1 MWVNSKQAAEILGV
15 NNKSVEKAAFR
26 ATKSCKKFC
35 TIKCH
40 LCHFTYTDGIGRGG
54 KILQIW
60 IDDDLINSKNSEI
73 SPAGAFAL
81 TDSKNVK
88 AAASGITESA
98 RRSNFTQGEDDGRGL
113 CHRAN
118 HRGDQAQGG
127 KLDGLRQGVCD
138 AFGGREKEQKANA
151 NMRTNN
157 RLVARDRK
165 DNKGVID
172 ANNAMDA
179 GGSIDTCGR
188 DARVFGLSLASSGA
202 RRDQEQTQIKQ
213 NERIN
218 DGYEHRDIGA
228 DVYDT
233 CAGSETNRS
242 PLPLWQINEQGEASA
257 YIKAH
262 AGDGLHQCEGNPV
275 YQLRFQ
281 ARSQEC
287 PGYDCGAV
295 KGVGDEDNHS
305 SEKRQSQDEAQN
317 ERGRAPM
324 RERIYA
330 DKRLC
335 ASDGG
340 SLVHGPETHYQH
352 NTPLP
357 QIYETR
363 GESETQKAG
372 DRGSYAELNL
382 SGAGET
388 NLPAIATCSDKKRKA
403 AFEKYDVIKAW
414 EDAKGKISE
423 AAFLEYINARKIC
436 CVKVTANKLYD
447 WQRKYKRGGLDA
459 LVDERDNNKTLKL
472 EELGLAQLCIELI
485 LACKGM
491 GKVDITNI
499 YRSLNYHA
507 VKNSLINFEDFQ
519 GKKDEVVSYEIVNR
533 FVNNYLNKNK
543 LVKNIILYGE
553 DGAVGRGLPALGISN
568 YAVSTINEV
577 VEIDGSPL
585 DLICNASELC
595 DLIGWQNVS
604 AIFKDKDE
612 FESYVKEWQK
622 RYTIIALI
630 DTYSGVATFHI
641 SETENSLAI
650 ARAVAKY
657 IVRYGRP
664 KVIKGDNGKAFKSE
678 YMREVLG
685 ALEIEYKAV
694 RAYSGWLK
702 PYVERNFRA
711 LQHSFSANLAGFIG
725 HNISQRQ
732 AIEFFR
738 SKKERRL
745 KRGYKTNLTMLK
757 NLNEV
762 QELMDMYAE
771 KFLNT
776 RYLERLGTTCAAA
789 YSAKVGDAMYMDAIS
804 ISARLSKRE
813 LKHVHKK
820 GVSID
825 NVWYYNLAM
834 FAHERVFVN
843 QNVNNINECFVWSE
857 NNEFIGVAS
866 TLDLELGVSAEEART
881 TQKLFNKRLKETK
894 KQMDE
899 ALTAH
904 QVSFEQTVRLA
915 EAKPA
920 ALPKPQAV
928 NNEAAIIDAAL
939 KEAKNLNSNAP
950 LEGEILS
957 AAGSDVSPKRAK
969 KIKGWMEI
977 GCARA

>member
-15 NNKSVEKAAFR
+15 TDRAIQKSVL
-26 ATKSCKKFC
+26 KSNSQNKKFC
-35 TIKCH
+35 VVKSNI
-40 LCHFTYTDGIGRGG
+40 LNFNYTDGIGRGG
-54 KILQIW
+54 KTLQIW
-60 IDDDLINSKNSEI
+60 IDDDLINDKNSEI
-73 SPAGAFAL
+73 SQAG
-81 TDSKNVK
+81 K
-88 AAASGITESA
+88 ASGVSWENDA
-98 RRSNFTQGEDDGRGL
+98 RARLLNFTNGESDG
-113 CHRAN
+113 
-118 HRGDQAQGG
+118 DT
-127 KLDGLRQGVCD
+127 KLD
-138 AFGGREKEQKANA
+138 
-151 NMRTNN
+151 
-157 RLVARDRK
+157 ARDSV
-165 DNKGVID
+165 DIW
-172 ANNAMDA
+172 
-179 GGSIDTCGR
+179 GGNGG
-188 DARVFGLSLASSGA
+188 VFGAGFA
-202 RRDQEQTQIKQ
+202 NTGDRRDQKQTQINQ

-218 DGYEHRDIGA
+218 DGDIPRVTST

-233 CAGSETNRS
+233 YAGSETNRS

-257 YIKAH
+257 YSNAY
-262 AGDGLHQCEGNPV
+262 AGDGLHQCESNPV
-275 YQLRFQ
+275 HELRFQ
-281 ARSQEC
+281 AGSESQR
-287 PGYDCGAV
+287 GANGIVV
-295 KGVGDEDNHS
+295 K
-305 SEKRQSQDEAQN
+305 DEAIECEVVEQ
-317 ERGRAPM
+317 
-324 RERIYA
+324 
-330 DKRLC
+330 
-335 ASDGG
+335 GG
-340 SLVHGPETHYQH
+340 
-352 NTPLP
+352 
-357 QIYETR
+357 
-363 GESETQKAG
+363 
-372 DRGSYAELNL
+372 LNL
-382 SGAGET
+382 SSAGGV

-414 EDAKGKISE
+414 EDAKGKIGE

-472 EELGLAQLCIELI
+472 EELGLAQLCVELI

-507 VKNSLINFEDFQ
+507 IKNSLINFEDFQ
-519 GKKDEVVSYEIVNR
+519 GKKDEVVSYEVVNR

-568 YAVSTINEV
+568 YAVSTVNQV

-604 AIFKDKDE
+604 AVFKDKDE

-657 IVRYGRP
+657 IVRYGKP

-789 YSAKVGDAMYMDAIS
+789 YSAKVGDAVYMNAIS

-834 FAHERVFVN
+834 FAYERVFVN

-899 ALTAH
+899 ASIAH
-904 QVSFEQTVRLA
+904 QAGFEQTVRLV

>member
-1 MWVNSKQAAEILGV
+1 MWLDSKKAAEILGI
-15 NNKSVEKAAFR
+15 KYDALQKATNR
-26 ATKSCKKFC
+26 ATKKGKKFC
-35 TIKCH
+35 RIR
-40 LCHFTYTDGIGRGG
+40 FNIINFNYIDGNIGGASG
-54 KILQIW
+54 KTLQIW
-60 IDDDLINSKNSEI
+60 IDDDLINDKNSEI
-73 SPAGAFAL
+73 SRA
-81 TDSKNVK
+81 DK
-88 AAASGITESA
+88 ASA
-98 RRSNFTQGEDDGRGL
+98 VNLVNTAVRPLNFTNGESDGYIY
-113 CHRAN
+113 A
-118 HRGDQAQGG
+118 DT
-127 KLDGLRQGVCD
+127 KLDARDSVDIRGANGGV
-138 AFGGREKEQKANA
+138 FGGGLAN
-151 NMRTNN
+151 TG
-157 RLVARDRK
+157 D
-165 DNKGVID
+165 
-172 ANNAMDA
+172 
-179 GGSIDTCGR
+179 
-188 DARVFGLSLASSGA
+188 
-202 RRDQEQTQIKQ
+202 RRDQEQTQI
-213 NERIN
+213 NLDERMN
-218 DGYEHRDIGA
+218 DGDMHRA
-228 DVYDT
+228 ASTDVYDT

-242 PLPLWQINEQGEASA
+242 PLPIWQINEQGEASA

-275 YQLRFQ
+275 HELRFQ
-281 ARSQEC
+281 AGSEEQR
-287 PGYDCGAV
+287 GANGIAV
-295 KGVGDEDNHS
+295 K
-305 SEKRQSQDEAQN
+305 DEAV
-317 ERGRAPM
+317 EC
-324 RERIYA
+324 EVVE
-330 DKRLC
+330 
-335 ASDGG
+335 SDG
-340 SLVHGPETHYQH
+340 
-352 NTPLP
+352 
-357 QIYETR
+357 
-363 GESETQKAG
+363 
-372 DRGSYAELNL
+372 LNL
-382 SGAGET
+382 SGANAA

-414 EDAKGKISE
+414 EDAKGKIGE

-472 EELGLAQLCIELI
+472 EELGLAQLCVELI

-499 YRSLNYHA
+499 YKSLNYHA
-507 VKNSLINFEDFQ
+507 IKNSLINFEDFQ
-519 GKKDEVVSYEIVNR
+519 GKKDEVVSYEVVNR

-568 YAVSTINEV
+568 YAVSTVNQV

-604 AIFKDKDE
+604 AIFKDKNE

-657 IVRYGRP
+657 IVRYGKP

-789 YSAKVGDAMYMDAIS
+789 YSAKVGDAVYMNAIR

-820 GVSID
+820 GVSVD

-899 ALTAH
+899 ASIAH
-904 QVSFEQTVRLA
+904 QAGFEQTVRLV

-939 KEAKNLNSNAP
+939 KEAKNLNSNAE
-950 LEGEILS
+950 LSDEILS

>member
-1 MWVNSKQAAEILGV
+1 MWVNSKQAAEFLRVKYETI
-15 NNKSVEKAAFR
+15 KKTTQRAEKAG
-26 ATKSCKKFC
+26 KKIC
-35 TIKCH
+35 TINGQNC
-40 LCHFTYTDGIGRGG
+40 LFSRINGNVGG
-54 KILQIW
+54 AAGKTLQIW
-60 IDDDLINSKNSEI
+60 IDDDLINDKNSEI
-73 SPAGAFAL
+73 SQAG
-81 TDSKNVK
+81 K
-88 AAASGITESA
+88 ASRVNWENDA
-98 RRSNFTQGEDDGRGL
+98 RARLLNFTNGENDG
-113 CHRAN
+113 
-118 HRGDQAQGG
+118 DT
-127 KLDGLRQGVCD
+127 KLD
-138 AFGGREKEQKANA
+138 
-151 NMRTNN
+151 
-157 RLVARDRK
+157 ARDSV
-165 DNKGVID
+165 DIWSGN
-172 ANNAMDA
+172 
-179 GGSIDTCGR
+179 GG
-188 DARVFGLSLASSGA
+188 VFGAGFA
-202 RRDQEQTQIKQ
+202 NTGDRRDQEQTQISQ
-213 NERIN
+213 NERMN
-218 DGYEHRDIGA
+218 DGDIPRVA
-228 DVYDT
+228 STDAYDT
-233 CAGSETNRS
+233 CASSETNRS

-275 YQLRFQ
+275 YELRFQ
-281 ARSQEC
+281 TGSESQR
-287 PGYDCGAV
+287 GANGIAI
-295 KGVGDEDNHS
+295 K
-305 SEKRQSQDEAQN
+305 DEAIECEVVEQ
-317 ERGRAPM
+317 
-324 RERIYA
+324 
-330 DKRLC
+330 
-335 ASDGG
+335 GG
-340 SLVHGPETHYQH
+340 
-352 NTPLP
+352 
-357 QIYETR
+357 
-363 GESETQKAG
+363 
-372 DRGSYAELNL
+372 LNL
-382 SGAGET
+382 SSAGGV
-388 NLPAIATCSDKKRKA
+388 NLPAIATCSDRKRKA

-414 EDAKGKISE
+414 EDAKGKIGE

-447 WQRKYKRGGLDA
+447 WQRKFKKGGLDA

-472 EELGLAQLCIELI
+472 EELGLAQLCVELI

-499 YRSLNYHA
+499 YKSLNYHA
-507 VKNSLINFEDFQ
+507 IKNSLINFEDFQ
-519 GKKDEVVSYEIVNR
+519 GKKDEVVSYEVVNR

-568 YAVSTINEV
+568 YAVSTVNQV

-604 AIFKDKDE
+604 AVFRDKDE

-657 IVRYGRP
+657 IVRYGKP

-789 YSAKVGDAMYMDAIS
+789 YSAKVGDAAYMNALS

-899 ALTAH
+899 ALIAH
-904 QVSFEQTVRLA
+904 QAGFEQTVRLA

-920 ALPKPQAV
+920 ALPKPQPA

-957 AAGSDVSPKRAK
+957 AAGSDVSHKSAK

>member
-15 NNKSVEKAAFR
+15 TDRAIQKSVL
-26 ATKSCKKFC
+26 KSNSQNKKFC
-35 TIKCH
+35 VVKSNI
-40 LCHFTYTDGIGRGG
+40 LNFNYTDGIGRGG
-54 KILQIW
+54 KTLQIW
-60 IDDDLINSKNSEI
+60 IDDDLINNKNSEI
-73 SPAGAFAL
+73 SQAG
-81 TDSKNVK
+81 K
-88 AAASGITESA
+88 ASRVNWENDA
-98 RRSNFTQGEDDGRGL
+98 RARLLNFTNGENDG
-113 CHRAN
+113 
-118 HRGDQAQGG
+118 DT
-127 KLDGLRQGVCD
+127 KLD
-138 AFGGREKEQKANA
+138 
-151 NMRTNN
+151 
-157 RLVARDRK
+157 ARDSV
-165 DNKGVID
+165 DIWSGN
-172 ANNAMDA
+172 
-179 GGSIDTCGR
+179 GG
-188 DARVFGLSLASSGA
+188 VFGAGFA
-202 RRDQEQTQIKQ
+202 HTGDRRDQEQTQINQK

-218 DGYEHRDIGA
+218 DADIPRVASA

-233 CAGSETNRS
+233 CAGSETNRP
-242 PLPLWQINEQGEASA
+242 PLPLWQINERGEASA

-275 YQLRFQ
+275 HDLRFQ
-281 ARSQEC
+281 AWSESQR
-287 PGYDCGAV
+287 GANGIAV
-295 KGVGDEDNHS
+295 K
-305 SEKRQSQDEAQN
+305 DEAIECEVVEQ
-317 ERGRAPM
+317 
-324 RERIYA
+324 
-330 DKRLC
+330 
-335 ASDGG
+335 GG
-340 SLVHGPETHYQH
+340 
-352 NTPLP
+352 
-357 QIYETR
+357 
-363 GESETQKAG
+363 
-372 DRGSYAELNL
+372 LNL
-382 SGAGET
+382 SSAGGV

-414 EDAKGKISE
+414 EDAKGKIGE

-472 EELGLAQLCIELI
+472 EELGLAQLCVELI

-507 VKNSLINFEDFQ
+507 IKNSLINFEDFQ
-519 GKKDEVVSYEIVNR
+519 GKKDEVVSYEVVNR
-533 FVNNYLNKNK
+533 FVNNFLNKNK
-543 LVKNIILYGE
+543 LVKNIIFYGE

-585 DLICNASELC
+585 DLICNASDLC

-657 IVRYGRP
+657 IVRYGKP

-776 RYLERLGTTCAAA
+776 RYLERLGSTCAQA
-789 YSAKVGDAMYMDAIS
+789 YSAKIKDAEHMNALS

-820 GVSID
+820 GVSVD
-825 NVWYYNLAM
+825 NVWCYNLDM

-857 NNEFIGVAS
+857 NNEFIGVAA

-881 TQKLFNKRLKETK
+881 TQKLFTKRLKEAK

-904 QVSFEQTVRLA
+904 QAGFEQTVRIV

-920 ALPKPQAV
+920 ALPKPQAA
-928 NNEAAIIDAAL
+928 NKEAAIIDAAL
-939 KEAKNLNSNAP
+939 KEAKNLNSNAA
-950 LEGEILS
+950 LNDEILS
-957 AAGSDVSPKRAK
+957 AAGSDVSHKSAK

-977 GCARA
+977 GCAEG

>member
-1 MWVNSKQAAEILGV
+1 MWLDSKKAAEILGI
-15 NNKSVEKAAFR
+15 KYDALQKATNR
-26 ATKSCKKFC
+26 ATKKGKKFC
-35 TIKCH
+35 RIR
-40 LCHFTYTDGIGRGG
+40 FNIINFNYIDGNIGGASG
-54 KILQIW
+54 KTLQIW
-60 IDDDLINSKNSEI
+60 IDDDLINDKNSEI
-73 SPAGAFAL
+73 SRA
-81 TDSKNVK
+81 DK
-88 AAASGITESA
+88 ASA
-98 RRSNFTQGEDDGRGL
+98 VNLVNTAVRPLNFTNGESDGYIY
-113 CHRAN
+113 A
-118 HRGDQAQGG
+118 DT
-127 KLDGLRQGVCD
+127 KLDARDSVDIRGANGGV
-138 AFGGREKEQKANA
+138 FGGGLAN
-151 NMRTNN
+151 TG
-157 RLVARDRK
+157 D
-165 DNKGVID
+165 
-172 ANNAMDA
+172 
-179 GGSIDTCGR
+179 
-188 DARVFGLSLASSGA
+188 
-202 RRDQEQTQIKQ
+202 RRDQEQTQI
-213 NERIN
+213 NLDERMN
-218 DGYEHRDIGA
+218 DGDMHRA
-228 DVYDT
+228 ASTDVYDT

-242 PLPLWQINEQGEASA
+242 PLPIWQINEQGEASA

-275 YQLRFQ
+275 HELRFQ
-281 ARSQEC
+281 AGSEEQR
-287 PGYDCGAV
+287 GANGIAV
-295 KGVGDEDNHS
+295 K
-305 SEKRQSQDEAQN
+305 DEAV
-317 ERGRAPM
+317 EC
-324 RERIYA
+324 EVVE
-330 DKRLC
+330 
-335 ASDGG
+335 SDG
-340 SLVHGPETHYQH
+340 
-352 NTPLP
+352 
-357 QIYETR
+357 
-363 GESETQKAG
+363 
-372 DRGSYAELNL
+372 LNL
-382 SGAGET
+382 SGANAA

-414 EDAKGKISE
+414 EDAKGKIGE

-472 EELGLAQLCIELI
+472 EELGLAQLCVELI

-499 YRSLNYHA
+499 YKSLNYHA
-507 VKNSLINFEDFQ
+507 IKNSLINFEDFQ
-519 GKKDEVVSYEIVNR
+519 GKKDEVVSYEVVNR

-568 YAVSTINEV
+568 YAVSTVNQV

-604 AIFKDKDE
+604 AIFKDKNE

-657 IVRYGRP
+657 IVRYGKP

-789 YSAKVGDAMYMDAIS
+789 YSAKVGDAMYMNAIR

-834 FAHERVFVN
+834 FAYERVFVN

-894 KQMDE
+894 KQMDD
-899 ALTAH
+899 ALIAH
-904 QVSFEQTVRLA
+904 QAGFEQTVRLV

>member
-15 NNKSVEKAAFR
+15 NYETIKKATQRAEKAG
-26 ATKSCKKFC
+26 KKFC
-35 TIKCH
+35 PIGCNIS
-40 LCHFTYTDGIGRGG
+40 HFAYTDGIGRGG
-54 KILQIW
+54 KTLQIW
-60 IDDDLINSKNSEI
+60 IDDDLINDKNSEI
-73 SPAGAFAL
+73 SRA
-81 TDSKNVK
+81 DK
-88 AAASGITESA
+88 ASAVNLVNTASV
-98 RRSNFTQGEDDGRGL
+98 RPLNFTNGESDGDIY
-113 CHRAN
+113 A
-118 HRGDQAQGG
+118 DT
-127 KLDGLRQGVCD
+127 KLDARDSVDIRGRNSGV
-138 AFGGREKEQKANA
+138 FGGGLAN
-151 NMRTNN
+151 T
-157 RLVARDRK
+157 
-165 DNKGVID
+165 
-172 ANNAMDA
+172 
-179 GGSIDTCGR
+179 
-188 DARVFGLSLASSGA
+188 GA
-202 RRDQEQTQIKQ
+202 RRDQEQTQINQ

-218 DGYEHRDIGA
+218 DGDIPRVA
-228 DVYDT
+228 STDAYDT

-275 YQLRFQ
+275 HELRFQ
-281 ARSQEC
+281 AGSESQR
-287 PGYDCGAV
+287 GANGIAV
-295 KGVGDEDNHS
+295 KDKAIECEIIED
-305 SEKRQSQDEAQN
+305 
-317 ERGRAPM
+317 GM
-324 RERIYA
+324 
-330 DKRLC
+330 
-335 ASDGG
+335 G
-340 SLVHGPETHYQH
+340 T
-352 NTPLP
+352 
-357 QIYETR
+357 
-363 GESETQKAG
+363 
-372 DRGSYAELNL
+372 NL
-382 SGAGET
+382 SGAGGV

-414 EDAKGKISE
+414 EDAKGKIGE

-472 EELGLAQLCIELI
+472 EELGLAQLCVELI

-499 YRSLNYHA
+499 YKSLNYHA
-507 VKNSLINFEDFQ
+507 IKNSLINFEDFQ
-519 GKKDEVVSYEIVNR
+519 GKKDEVVSYEVVNR

-568 YAVSTINEV
+568 YAVSTVNQV

-604 AIFKDKDE
+604 AIFKDKNE

-657 IVRYGRP
+657 IVRYGKP

-678 YMREVLG
+678 YMREVLS

-694 RAYSGWLK
+694 KAYSGWLK

-745 KRGYKTNLTMLK
+745 KRGYKTNLMSLK

-789 YSAKVGDAMYMDAIS
+789 YSAKVGDAAYMNAIS

-825 NVWYYNLAM
+825 NVWYYNLDM

-857 NNEFIGVAS
+857 DNEFIGVAS

-894 KQMDE
+894 KQMNE
-899 ALTAH
+899 ASIAH
-904 QVSFEQTVRLA
+904 QAGFEQTVRLV

-920 ALPKPQAV
+920 ALPKPQPA

>member
-15 NNKSVEKAAFR
+15 NYETIKKATQRAEKSG
-26 ATKSCKKFC
+26 KKFC
-35 TIKCH
+35 SIGCNIS
-40 LCHFTYTDGIGRGG
+40 HFNYTDGIGRGG
-54 KILQIW
+54 KTLQIW
-60 IDDDLINSKNSEI
+60 IDDDLINDKNSEI
-73 SPAGAFAL
+73 SQAGKVSRVSWEN
-81 TDSKNVK
+81 D
-88 AAASGITESA
+88 A
-98 RRSNFTQGEDDGRGL
+98 RARLLNFTDGESDGDIY
-113 CHRAN
+113 A
-118 HRGDQAQGG
+118 DT
-127 KLDGLRQGVCD
+127 KLDARGSVDIWSGN
-138 AFGGREKEQKANA
+138 GG
-151 NMRTNN
+151 
-157 RLVARDRK
+157 
-165 DNKGVID
+165 
-172 ANNAMDA
+172 
-179 GGSIDTCGR
+179 
-188 DARVFGLSLASSGA
+188 VFGAGFANTGA

-218 DGYEHRDIGA
+218 DGYEHKTAGYGTDGGEYNGI
-228 DVYDT
+228 DT
-233 CAGSETNRS
+233 RGS
-242 PLPLWQINEQGEASA
+242 
-257 YIKAH
+257 
-262 AGDGLHQCEGNPV
+262 GD
-275 YQLRFQ
+275 R
-281 ARSQEC
+281 
-287 PGYDCGAV
+287 
-295 KGVGDEDNHS
+295 
-305 SEKRQSQDEAQN
+305 
-317 ERGRAPM
+317 
-324 RERIYA
+324 
-330 DKRLC
+330 
-335 ASDGG
+335 ASDGCNQR
-340 SLVHGPETHYQH
+340 SDASDSSYAKDDERAEARTYSRA
-352 NTPLP
+352 
-357 QIYETR
+357 YETNGVYECQSDEQR
-363 GESETQKAG
+363 GLWLQSRSESQ
-372 DRGSYAELNL
+372 RGANGIAVKDEAIECEVVEQGGLNL
-382 SGAGET
+382 SGAGGV

-414 EDAKGKISE
+414 EDAKGKIGE

-447 WQRKYKRGGLDA
+447 WQRKFKKGGLDA

-472 EELGLAQLCIELI
+472 EELGLAQLCVELI

-499 YRSLNYHA
+499 YKSLNYHA
-507 VKNSLINFEDFQ
+507 IKNSLINFEDFQ
-519 GKKDEVVSYEIVNR
+519 GKRDEVVSYEVVNR
-533 FVNNYLNKNK
+533 FVNNFLNKNK

-553 DGAVGRGLPALGISN
+553 DGAVGRSLPALGISN
-568 YAVSTINEV
+568 YAVSTINQV

-595 DLIGWQNVS
+595 NLIGWQNVS
-604 AIFKDKDE
+604 TVFRDKDE

-657 IVRYGRP
+657 IVRYGKP

-678 YMREVLG
+678 YMREVLS

-694 RAYSGWLK
+694 KAYSGWLK

-745 KRGYKTNLTMLK
+745 KRGYKTNLMSLK

-789 YSAKVGDAMYMDAIS
+789 YSQKVDDAVYMNALS

-820 GVSID
+820 GVSVD
-825 NVWYYNLAM
+825 NVWYYNLDM

-899 ALTAH
+899 ALIAH
-904 QVSFEQTVRLA
+904 QAGFEQTVRLV

-920 ALPKPQAV
+920 ALPKPQPA

-939 KEAKNLNSNAP
+939 KEAKNLNSNAE
-950 LEGEILS
+950 LSDEILS
-957 AAGSDVSPKRAK
+957 AAGSDVSPKSAK

-977 GCARA
+977 GCAEG

>member
-1 MWVNSKQAAEILGV
+1 MWLDSKKAAEILGI
-15 NNKSVEKAAFR
+15 KYDALQKATNR
-26 ATKSCKKFC
+26 ATKKGKKFC
-35 TIKCH
+35 RIR
-40 LCHFTYTDGIGRGG
+40 FNIINFNYIDGNIGGASG
-54 KILQIW
+54 KTLQIW
-60 IDDDLINSKNSEI
+60 IDDDLINDKNSEI
-73 SPAGAFAL
+73 SRA
-81 TDSKNVK
+81 DK
-88 AAASGITESA
+88 ASA
-98 RRSNFTQGEDDGRGL
+98 VNLVNTAVRPLNFTNGESDGYIY
-113 CHRAN
+113 A
-118 HRGDQAQGG
+118 DT
-127 KLDGLRQGVCD
+127 KLDARDSVDIRGANGGV
-138 AFGGREKEQKANA
+138 FGGGLAN
-151 NMRTNN
+151 TG
-157 RLVARDRK
+157 D
-165 DNKGVID
+165 
-172 ANNAMDA
+172 
-179 GGSIDTCGR
+179 
-188 DARVFGLSLASSGA
+188 
-202 RRDQEQTQIKQ
+202 RRDQEQTQI
-213 NERIN
+213 NLDERMN
-218 DGYEHRDIGA
+218 DGDMHRA
-228 DVYDT
+228 ASTDVYDT

-242 PLPLWQINEQGEASA
+242 PLPIWQINEQGEASA

-275 YQLRFQ
+275 HELRFQ
-281 ARSQEC
+281 AGSEEQR
-287 PGYDCGAV
+287 GANGIAV
-295 KGVGDEDNHS
+295 K
-305 SEKRQSQDEAQN
+305 DEAV
-317 ERGRAPM
+317 EC
-324 RERIYA
+324 EVVE
-330 DKRLC
+330 
-335 ASDGG
+335 SDG
-340 SLVHGPETHYQH
+340 
-352 NTPLP
+352 
-357 QIYETR
+357 
-363 GESETQKAG
+363 
-372 DRGSYAELNL
+372 LNL
-382 SGAGET
+382 SGANAA

-414 EDAKGKISE
+414 EDAKGKIGE

-472 EELGLAQLCIELI
+472 EELGLAQLCVELI

-499 YRSLNYHA
+499 YKSLNYHA
-507 VKNSLINFEDFQ
+507 IKNSLINFEDFQ
-519 GKKDEVVSYEIVNR
+519 GKKDEVVSYEVVNR

-568 YAVSTINEV
+568 YAVSTVNQV

-604 AIFKDKDE
+604 AIFKDKNE

-657 IVRYGRP
+657 IVRYGKP

-789 YSAKVGDAMYMDAIS
+789 YSAKVGDAVYMNAIR

-820 GVSID
+820 GVSVD

-899 ALTAH
+899 ASIAH
-904 QVSFEQTVRLA
+904 QAGFEQTVRLV

-939 KEAKNLNSNAP
+939 KEAKNLNSNAE
-950 LEGEILS
+950 LSDEILS

-977 GCARA
+977 GCAEG

>member
-26 ATKSCKKFC
+26 SKNAGKKFC
-35 TIKCH
+35 TIKSHICY
-40 LCHFTYTDGIGRGG
+40 FEYIDGNRGG
-54 KILQIW
+54 AAGKTLQIW
-60 IDDDLINSKNSEI
+60 IDDDLINNKNSEI
-73 SPAGAFAL
+73 SRADKASAENLVNTAFVRPL
-81 TDSKNVK
+81 
-88 AAASGITESA
+88 
-98 RRSNFTQGEDDGRGL
+98 NFTNGESDGDIY
-113 CHRAN
+113 A
-118 HRGDQAQGG
+118 DT
-127 KLDGLRQGVCD
+127 KLDARDSVDIRGRNSGV
-138 AFGGREKEQKANA
+138 FGGGLAN
-151 NMRTNN
+151 T
-157 RLVARDRK
+157 
-165 DNKGVID
+165 
-172 ANNAMDA
+172 
-179 GGSIDTCGR
+179 
-188 DARVFGLSLASSGA
+188 GA
-202 RRDQEQTQIKQ
+202 RRDQEQTQINQ

-218 DGYEHRDIGA
+218 DGDIPRVA
-228 DVYDT
+228 STDAYDT

-275 YQLRFQ
+275 HELRFQ
-281 ARSQEC
+281 AGSESQR
-287 PGYDCGAV
+287 GANGIAV
-295 KGVGDEDNHS
+295 KDKAIECEVIED
-305 SEKRQSQDEAQN
+305 
-317 ERGRAPM
+317 GM
-324 RERIYA
+324 
-330 DKRLC
+330 
-335 ASDGG
+335 G
-340 SLVHGPETHYQH
+340 T
-352 NTPLP
+352 
-357 QIYETR
+357 
-363 GESETQKAG
+363 
-372 DRGSYAELNL
+372 NL
-382 SGAGET
+382 SGAGGV

-414 EDAKGKISE
+414 EDAKGKIGE

-447 WQRKYKRGGLDA
+447 WQRKFKKGGLDA

-472 EELGLAQLCIELI
+472 EELGLAQLCVELI

-499 YRSLNYHA
+499 YKSLNYHA
-507 VKNSLINFEDFQ
+507 IKNSLINFEDFQ
-519 GKKDEVVSYEIVNR
+519 GKKDEVVSYEVVNR
-533 FVNNYLNKNK
+533 FVNNFLNKNK

-553 DGAVGRGLPALGISN
+553 DGAVGRGLPALGVSN
-568 YAVSTINEV
+568 YAVNTINEV

-604 AIFKDKDE
+604 AVFKDKDE

-657 IVRYGRP
+657 IVRYGKP

-694 RAYSGWLK
+694 KAYSGWLK

-725 HNISQRQ
+725 HNITQRQ

-789 YSAKVGDAMYMDAIS
+789 YSQKVDDAVYMNALS
-804 ISARLSKRE
+804 ISARLGKRE

-820 GVSID
+820 GVSVD
-825 NVWYYNLAM
+825 NVWYYNLDM

-881 TQKLFNKRLKETK
+881 TQKLFTKRLKNIK

-899 ALTAH
+899 ASIAH
-904 QVSFEQTVRLA
+904 QAGFEQTVRLV

-920 ALPKPQAV
+920 VLPKPQPA

-939 KEAKNLNSNAP
+939 KEAKNLNSNAE
-950 LEGEILS
+950 LSDEILS
-957 AAGSDVSPKRAK
+957 AAGSDVSSKRAK

>member
-54 KILQIW
+54 KTLQIW
-60 IDDDLINSKNSEI
+60 IDDDLINDKNSEI
-73 SPAGAFAL
+73 SPADASTL
-81 TDSKNVK
+81 VDSKNVK
-88 AAASGITESA
+88 AAMGGITENVG
-98 RRSNFTQGEDDGRGL
+98 RLNFTSKGSDDIY
-113 CHRAN
+113 
-118 HRGDQAQGG
+118 GDT
-127 KLDGLRQGVCD
+127 KLDARDSVDIRGRNGGV
-138 AFGGREKEQKANA
+138 FGGGLAN
-151 NMRTNN
+151 TG
-157 RLVARDRK
+157 D
-165 DNKGVID
+165 
-172 ANNAMDA
+172 
-179 GGSIDTCGR
+179 
-188 DARVFGLSLASSGA
+188 
-202 RRDQEQTQIKQ
+202 RRDQEQAQI
-213 NERIN
+213 NLDERMN
-218 DGYEHRDIGA
+218 DGDMHRA
-228 DVYDT
+228 TSTDVYDT
-233 CAGSETNRS
+233 YAGSETNRS

-275 YQLRFQ
+275 HELRFQ
-281 ARSQEC
+281 AWSESQRDAN
-287 PGYDCGAV
+287 GIAV
-295 KGVGDEDNHS
+295 K
-305 SEKRQSQDEAQN
+305 DEAIECEVVEQ
-317 ERGRAPM
+317 
-324 RERIYA
+324 
-330 DKRLC
+330 
-335 ASDGG
+335 GG
-340 SLVHGPETHYQH
+340 G
-352 NTPLP
+352 
-357 QIYETR
+357 
-363 GESETQKAG
+363 
-372 DRGSYAELNL
+372 LNL
-382 SGAGET
+382 SGAGGV

-414 EDAKGKISE
+414 EDAKGKIGE

-447 WQRKYKRGGLDA
+447 WQRKFKKGGLDA

-472 EELGLAQLCIELI
+472 EELGLAQLCVELI

-499 YRSLNYHA
+499 YKSLNYHA
-507 VKNSLINFEDFQ
+507 IKNSLINFEDFQ
-519 GKKDEVVSYEIVNR
+519 GKKDEVVSYEVVNR

-568 YAVSTINEV
+568 YAVSTVNQV

-604 AIFKDKDE
+604 AVFKDKDE

-657 IVRYGRP
+657 IVRYGKP

-789 YSAKVGDAMYMDAIS
+789 YSAKVDDAVYMNALS

-899 ALTAH
+899 ASIAH
-904 QVSFEQTVRLA
+904 QAGFEQTVRLV

-977 GCARA
+977 GCART

>member
-1 MWVNSKQAAEILGV
+1 MWLDSKKAAEILGI
-15 NNKSVEKAAFR
+15 KYDALQKATNR
-26 ATKSCKKFC
+26 ATKKGKKFC
-35 TIKCH
+35 RIR
-40 LCHFTYTDGIGRGG
+40 FNIINFNYIDGNIGGASG
-54 KILQIW
+54 KTLQIW
-60 IDDDLINSKNSEI
+60 IDDDLINDKNSEI
-73 SPAGAFAL
+73 SRA
-81 TDSKNVK
+81 DK
-88 AAASGITESA
+88 ASA
-98 RRSNFTQGEDDGRGL
+98 VNLVNTAVRPLNFTNGESDGYIY
-113 CHRAN
+113 A
-118 HRGDQAQGG
+118 DT
-127 KLDGLRQGVCD
+127 KLDARDSVDIWSGNGGV
-138 AFGGREKEQKANA
+138 FGGGLAN
-151 NMRTNN
+151 TG
-157 RLVARDRK
+157 D
-165 DNKGVID
+165 
-172 ANNAMDA
+172 
-179 GGSIDTCGR
+179 
-188 DARVFGLSLASSGA
+188 
-202 RRDQEQTQIKQ
+202 RRDQEQTQI
-213 NERIN
+213 NLDERMN
-218 DGYEHRDIGA
+218 DGDMHRA
-228 DVYDT
+228 ASTDVYDA

-275 YQLRFQ
+275 HELRFQ
-281 ARSQEC
+281 AGSEEQR
-287 PGYDCGAV
+287 GANGIAV
-295 KGVGDEDNHS
+295 K
-305 SEKRQSQDEAQN
+305 DEAV
-317 ERGRAPM
+317 EC
-324 RERIYA
+324 EVVE
-330 DKRLC
+330 
-335 ASDGG
+335 SDG
-340 SLVHGPETHYQH
+340 
-352 NTPLP
+352 
-357 QIYETR
+357 
-363 GESETQKAG
+363 
-372 DRGSYAELNL
+372 LNL
-382 SGAGET
+382 SGANAA

-414 EDAKGKISE
+414 EDAKGKIGE

-472 EELGLAQLCIELI
+472 EELGLAQLCVELI

-499 YRSLNYHA
+499 YKSLNYHA
-507 VKNSLINFEDFQ
+507 IKNSLINFEDFQ
-519 GKKDEVVSYEIVNR
+519 GKKDEVVSYEVVNR

-568 YAVSTINEV
+568 YAVSTVNQV

-604 AIFKDKDE
+604 AIFKDKNE

-657 IVRYGRP
+657 IVRYGKP

-789 YSAKVGDAMYMDAIS
+789 YSAKVGDAVYMNAIR

-820 GVSID
+820 GVSVD

-899 ALTAH
+899 ASIAH
-904 QVSFEQTVRLA
+904 QAGFEQTVRLV

-939 KEAKNLNSNAP
+939 KEAKNLNSNAE
-950 LEGEILS
+950 LSDEILS

>member
-40 LCHFTYTDGIGRGG
+40 LCHFAYTDGIGRGG
-54 KILQIW
+54 KTLQIW

-73 SPAGAFAL
+73 SQAG
-81 TDSKNVK
+81 K
-88 AAASGITESA
+88 ESRVNWENDA
-98 RRSNFTQGEDDGRGL
+98 RARLLNFTNGESDGDIY
-113 CHRAN
+113 A
-118 HRGDQAQGG
+118 DT
-127 KLDGLRQGVCD
+127 KLDARGSVDIWSGN
-138 AFGGREKEQKANA
+138 GG
-151 NMRTNN
+151 
-157 RLVARDRK
+157 
-165 DNKGVID
+165 
-172 ANNAMDA
+172 
-179 GGSIDTCGR
+179 
-188 DARVFGLSLASSGA
+188 VFGLSLASSGA
-202 RRDQEQTQIKQ
+202 RRDQEQTQI
-213 NERIN
+213 NLDERTN
-218 DGYEHRDIGA
+218 DGDMHRA
-228 DVYDT
+228 ASTDVYDA
-233 CAGSETNRS
+233 CAGSETNRL

-257 YIKAH
+257 HIKAH

-275 YQLRFQ
+275 HELRFQ
-281 ARSQEC
+281 AGSEEQR
-287 PGYDCGAV
+287 GANGIAV
-295 KGVGDEDNHS
+295 K
-305 SEKRQSQDEAQN
+305 DEAV
-317 ERGRAPM
+317 EC
-324 RERIYA
+324 EVVE
-330 DKRLC
+330 
-335 ASDGG
+335 SDG
-340 SLVHGPETHYQH
+340 
-352 NTPLP
+352 
-357 QIYETR
+357 
-363 GESETQKAG
+363 
-372 DRGSYAELNL
+372 LNL
-382 SGAGET
+382 SGASAA

-414 EDAKGKISE
+414 EDAKGKIGE

-472 EELGLAQLCIELI
+472 EELGLAQLCVELI

-499 YRSLNYHA
+499 YKSLNYHA
-507 VKNSLINFEDFQ
+507 IKNSLINFEDFQ
-519 GKKDEVVSYEIVNR
+519 GKRDEVVSYEVVNR

-568 YAVSTINEV
+568 YAVSTVNQV

-604 AIFKDKDE
+604 AVFKDKDE

-657 IVRYGRP
+657 IVRYGKP
-664 KVIKGDNGKAFKSE
+664 MVIKGDNGKAFKSE

-789 YSAKVGDAMYMDAIS
+789 YSAKVGDAVYMNAIS

-834 FAHERVFVN
+834 FAYERVFVN

-881 TQKLFNKRLKETK
+881 MQKLFNKRLKETK

-899 ALTAH
+899 ASIAH
-904 QVSFEQTVRLA
+904 QAGFEQTVRLV

-957 AAGSDVSPKRAK
+957 AAGSDVNPKRAK

>member
-1 MWVNSKQAAEILGV
+1 MWINSKQAAEILGV
-15 NNKSVEKAAFR
+15 SNKSVEKAAFR
-26 ATKSCKKFC
+26 AAKSCKKFC

-54 KILQIW
+54 KTLQIW
-60 IDDDLINSKNSEI
+60 IDDDLINDKNSEI
-73 SPAGAFAL
+73 SQAG
-81 TDSKNVK
+81 K
-88 AAASGITESA
+88 ASRVNWENDA
-98 RRSNFTQGEDDGRGL
+98 RARLLNFTNGENDG
-113 CHRAN
+113 
-118 HRGDQAQGG
+118 DT
-127 KLDGLRQGVCD
+127 KLDARDSVDIRGRNSGV
-138 AFGGREKEQKANA
+138 FGGGLAN
-151 NMRTNN
+151 TG
-157 RLVARDRK
+157 D
-165 DNKGVID
+165 
-172 ANNAMDA
+172 
-179 GGSIDTCGR
+179 
-188 DARVFGLSLASSGA
+188 
-202 RRDQEQTQIKQ
+202 RRDQEQTQI
-213 NERIN
+213 NLDERIN
-218 DGYEHRDIGA
+218 DGDIPRVA
-228 DVYDT
+228 STDAYDT

-242 PLPLWQINEQGEASA
+242 PLPIWQINEQGEASA

-275 YQLRFQ
+275 HELRFQ
-281 ARSQEC
+281 AGSEEQR
-287 PGYDCGAV
+287 GANGIAV
-295 KGVGDEDNHS
+295 K
-305 SEKRQSQDEAQN
+305 DEAV
-317 ERGRAPM
+317 EC
-324 RERIYA
+324 EVVE
-330 DKRLC
+330 
-335 ASDGG
+335 SDG
-340 SLVHGPETHYQH
+340 
-352 NTPLP
+352 
-357 QIYETR
+357 
-363 GESETQKAG
+363 
-372 DRGSYAELNL
+372 LNL
-382 SGAGET
+382 SGASAA

-414 EDAKGKISE
+414 EDAKGKIGE

-472 EELGLAQLCIELI
+472 EELGLAQLCVELI

-499 YRSLNYHA
+499 YKSLNYHA
-507 VKNSLINFEDFQ
+507 IKNSLINFEDFQ
-519 GKKDEVVSYEIVNR
+519 GKKDEVVSYEVVNR

-568 YAVSTINEV
+568 YAVSTVNQV

-585 DLICNASELC
+585 DLICNASDLC

-657 IVRYGRP
+657 IVRYGKP

-789 YSAKVGDAMYMDAIS
+789 YSAKVGDAMYMNAIR

-899 ALTAH
+899 ALIAH
-904 QVSFEQTVRLA
+904 QAGFEQTVRLA

-920 ALPKPQAV
+920 ALPKPQPA

>member
-1 MWVNSKQAAEILGV
+1 MWLDSKKAAEILGI
-15 NNKSVEKAAFR
+15 KYDALQKATNR
-26 ATKSCKKFC
+26 ATKKGKKFC
-35 TIKCH
+35 RIR
-40 LCHFTYTDGIGRGG
+40 FNIINFNYIDGNIGGAAG
-54 KILQIW
+54 KTLQIW
-60 IDDDLINSKNSEI
+60 IDDDLINDKNSEI
-73 SPAGAFAL
+73 SRA
-81 TDSKNVK
+81 DK
-88 AAASGITESA
+88 ASAENLVNTASV
-98 RRSNFTQGEDDGRGL
+98 RPLNFTNGESDGDIY
-113 CHRAN
+113 A
-118 HRGDQAQGG
+118 DT
-127 KLDGLRQGVCD
+127 KLDARDSVDIRGRNSGV
-138 AFGGREKEQKANA
+138 FGG
-151 NMRTNN
+151 
-157 RLVARDRK
+157 
-165 DNKGVID
+165 
-172 ANNAMDA
+172 
-179 GGSIDTCGR
+179 
-188 DARVFGLSLASSGA
+188 SLANTGA
-202 RRDQEQTQIKQ
+202 RRDQEQTQINQ

-218 DGYEHRDIGA
+218 DGDIPRVA
-228 DVYDT
+228 STDAYDT

-275 YQLRFQ
+275 HELRFQ
-281 ARSQEC
+281 AGSEEQR
-287 PGYDCGAV
+287 GANGIAV
-295 KGVGDEDNHS
+295 K
-305 SEKRQSQDEAQN
+305 DEAV
-317 ERGRAPM
+317 EC
-324 RERIYA
+324 EVVE
-330 DKRLC
+330 
-335 ASDGG
+335 SDG
-340 SLVHGPETHYQH
+340 
-352 NTPLP
+352 
-357 QIYETR
+357 
-363 GESETQKAG
+363 
-372 DRGSYAELNL
+372 LNL
-382 SGAGET
+382 GGISAA
-388 NLPAIATCSDKKRKA
+388 NLPAIAICSDKKRKA

-414 EDAKGKISE
+414 EDAKGKIGE

-472 EELGLAQLCIELI
+472 EELGLAQLCVELI

-499 YRSLNYHA
+499 YKSLNYHA
-507 VKNSLINFEDFQ
+507 IKNSLINFEDFQ
-519 GKKDEVVSYEIVNR
+519 GKKDEVVSYEVVNR

-568 YAVSTINEV
+568 YAVSTVNQV

-604 AIFKDKDE
+604 AIFKDKNE

-657 IVRYGRP
+657 IVRYGKP

-789 YSAKVGDAMYMDAIS
+789 YSAKVGDAVYMNAIR

-820 GVSID
+820 GVSVD

-899 ALTAH
+899 ASIAH
-904 QVSFEQTVRLA
+904 QAGFEQTVRLV

-939 KEAKNLNSNAP
+939 KEAKNLNSNAE
-950 LEGEILS
+950 LSDEILS

>member
-26 ATKSCKKFC
+26 SKNAGKKFC
-35 TIKCH
+35 TIKSHICY
-40 LCHFTYTDGIGRGG
+40 FEYIDGNRGG
-54 KILQIW
+54 AAGKTLQIW
-60 IDDDLINSKNSEI
+60 IEDKNSEI
-73 SPAGAFAL
+73 SRA
-81 TDSKNVK
+81 DK
-88 AAASGITESA
+88 ASA
-98 RRSNFTQGEDDGRGL
+98 VNLVNTAVRPLNFTNGESDGYIY
-113 CHRAN
+113 A
-118 HRGDQAQGG
+118 DT
-127 KLDGLRQGVCD
+127 KLD
-138 AFGGREKEQKANA
+138 
-151 NMRTNN
+151 
-157 RLVARDRK
+157 ARDSVDIR
-165 DNKGVID
+165 G
-172 ANNAMDA
+172 AN
-179 GGSIDTCGR
+179 GG
-188 DARVFGLSLASSGA
+188 VFGAGFAHTSGG
-202 RRDQEQTQIKQ
+202 RDQEQTQINSNQ
-213 NERIN
+213 RTN
-218 DGYEHRDIGA
+218 DGHEHKTAGYGTDGGEYNGIDTRGNGGRASDGRNQRSDASDSSYEQDDERGEAKAYSDAYAG
-228 DVYDT
+228 DGVYECQDNKQRGLRLQ
-233 CAGSETNRS
+233 AGSESQRGANG
-242 PLPLWQINEQGEASA
+242 IAVKDEAIECEVVDEQG
-257 YIKAH
+257 
-262 AGDGLHQCEGNPV
+262 G
-275 YQLRFQ
+275 
-281 ARSQEC
+281 
-287 PGYDCGAV
+287 
-295 KGVGDEDNHS
+295 
-305 SEKRQSQDEAQN
+305 
-317 ERGRAPM
+317 
-324 RERIYA
+324 
-330 DKRLC
+330 
-335 ASDGG
+335 
-340 SLVHGPETHYQH
+340 
-352 NTPLP
+352 
-357 QIYETR
+357 
-363 GESETQKAG
+363 
-372 DRGSYAELNL
+372 LNL
-382 SGAGET
+382 SGAGEA
-388 NLPAIATCSDKKRKA
+388 NLPAIATCSDKKRKS

-414 EDAKGKISE
+414 EDAKGKIGE

-472 EELGLAQLCIELI
+472 EELGLAQLCVELI

-499 YRSLNYHA
+499 YKSLNYHA
-507 VKNSLINFEDFQ
+507 IKNSLINFEDFQ
-519 GKKDEVVSYEIVNR
+519 GKKDEVVSYEVVNR

-568 YAVSTINEV
+568 YAVNTINEV

-585 DLICNASELC
+585 DLICNASDLC

-657 IVRYGRP
+657 IVRYGKP

-694 RAYSGWLK
+694 KAYSGWLK

-745 KRGYKTNLTMLK
+745 KRGYKTNLMSLK

-789 YSAKVGDAMYMDAIS
+789 YSQKVDDAVYMNALS

-820 GVSID
+820 GVSVD
-825 NVWYYNLAM
+825 NVWYYNLDM

-899 ALTAH
+899 ASIAH
-904 QVSFEQTVRLA
+904 QAGFEQTVRLV

-920 ALPKPQAV
+920 ALPKPQPA

>member
-15 NNKSVEKAAFR
+15 NYETIKKATQRAEKSG
-26 ATKSCKKFC
+26 KKFC
-35 TIKCH
+35 SIGCNIS
-40 LCHFTYTDGIGRGG
+40 HFNYTDGIGRGG
-54 KILQIW
+54 KTLQIW
-60 IDDDLINSKNSEI
+60 IDDDLINDKNSEI
-73 SPAGAFAL
+73 SQAGKVSRVSWEN
-81 TDSKNVK
+81 D
-88 AAASGITESA
+88 A
-98 RRSNFTQGEDDGRGL
+98 RARLLNFTDGESDGDIY
-113 CHRAN
+113 A
-118 HRGDQAQGG
+118 DT
-127 KLDGLRQGVCD
+127 KLDARGSVDIWSGN
-138 AFGGREKEQKANA
+138 GG
-151 NMRTNN
+151 
-157 RLVARDRK
+157 
-165 DNKGVID
+165 
-172 ANNAMDA
+172 
-179 GGSIDTCGR
+179 
-188 DARVFGLSLASSGA
+188 VFGAGFANTGA

-218 DGYEHRDIGA
+218 DGYEHKTAGYGTDGGEYNGI
-228 DVYDT
+228 DT
-233 CAGSETNRS
+233 RGS
-242 PLPLWQINEQGEASA
+242 
-257 YIKAH
+257 
-262 AGDGLHQCEGNPV
+262 GD
-275 YQLRFQ
+275 R
-281 ARSQEC
+281 
-287 PGYDCGAV
+287 
-295 KGVGDEDNHS
+295 
-305 SEKRQSQDEAQN
+305 
-317 ERGRAPM
+317 
-324 RERIYA
+324 
-330 DKRLC
+330 
-335 ASDGG
+335 ASDGCNQR
-340 SLVHGPETHYQH
+340 SDASDSSYAKDDERAEARTYSRA
-352 NTPLP
+352 
-357 QIYETR
+357 YETNGVYECQSDEQR
-363 GESETQKAG
+363 GLWLQSRSESQ
-372 DRGSYAELNL
+372 RGANGIAVKDEAIECEVVEQGGLNL
-382 SGAGET
+382 SGAGGV

-414 EDAKGKISE
+414 EDAKGKIGE

-507 VKNSLINFEDFQ
+507 IKNSLINFEDFQ
-519 GKKDEVVSYEIVNR
+519 GKKDEVVSYEVVNR

-568 YAVSTINEV
+568 YAVSTVNQV

-604 AIFKDKDE
+604 AVFKDKDE

-657 IVRYGRP
+657 IVRYGKP

-694 RAYSGWLK
+694 KAYSGWLK

-711 LQHSFSANLAGFIG
+711 LQHSFSVNLAGFIG

-789 YSAKVGDAMYMDAIS
+789 YSAKVGDAMYMNAIR

-899 ALTAH
+899 ASIAH
-904 QVSFEQTVRLA
+904 QAGFEQTVRLV

-920 ALPKPQAV
+920 ALPKPQPA

>member
-1 MWVNSKQAAEILGV
+1 MWLDSKKAAEILGI
-15 NNKSVEKAAFR
+15 KYDALQKATNR
-26 ATKSCKKFC
+26 ATKKGKKFC
-35 TIKCH
+35 RIR
-40 LCHFTYTDGIGRGG
+40 FNIINFNYIDGNIGGAAG
-54 KILQIW
+54 KTLQIW
-60 IDDDLINSKNSEI
+60 IDDDLINDKNSEI
-73 SPAGAFAL
+73 SRA
-81 TDSKNVK
+81 DK
-88 AAASGITESA
+88 ASAENLVNTASV
-98 RRSNFTQGEDDGRGL
+98 RPLNFTNGESDGDIY
-113 CHRAN
+113 A
-118 HRGDQAQGG
+118 DT
-127 KLDGLRQGVCD
+127 KLDARDSVDIRGRNSGV
-138 AFGGREKEQKANA
+138 FGG
-151 NMRTNN
+151 
-157 RLVARDRK
+157 
-165 DNKGVID
+165 
-172 ANNAMDA
+172 
-179 GGSIDTCGR
+179 
-188 DARVFGLSLASSGA
+188 SLANTGA
-202 RRDQEQTQIKQ
+202 RRDQEQTQINQ

-218 DGYEHRDIGA
+218 DGDIPRVA
-228 DVYDT
+228 STDAYDT

-275 YQLRFQ
+275 HELRFQ
-281 ARSQEC
+281 AGSEEQR
-287 PGYDCGAV
+287 GANGIAV
-295 KGVGDEDNHS
+295 K
-305 SEKRQSQDEAQN
+305 DEAV
-317 ERGRAPM
+317 EC
-324 RERIYA
+324 EVVE
-330 DKRLC
+330 
-335 ASDGG
+335 SDG
-340 SLVHGPETHYQH
+340 
-352 NTPLP
+352 
-357 QIYETR
+357 
-363 GESETQKAG
+363 
-372 DRGSYAELNL
+372 LNL
-382 SGAGET
+382 SASSAA

-414 EDAKGKISE
+414 EDAKGKIVE

-472 EELGLAQLCIELI
+472 EELGLAELCVELI

-499 YRSLNYHA
+499 YKSLNYHA
-507 VKNSLINFEDFQ
+507 IKNSLINFEDFQ
-519 GKKDEVVSYEIVNR
+519 GKRDEVVSYEVVNR

-568 YAVSTINEV
+568 YAVSTVNQV

-604 AIFKDKDE
+604 AVFKDKDE

-657 IVRYGRP
+657 IVRYGKP

-685 ALEIEYKAV
+685 ALEIKYKAV

-789 YSAKVGDAMYMDAIS
+789 YSQKVDDAVYMNALS

-820 GVSID
+820 GVSVD
-825 NVWYYNLAM
+825 NVWYYNLDM

-899 ALTAH
+899 ASIAH
-904 QVSFEQTVRLA
+904 QAGFEQTVRLV

-920 ALPKPQAV
+920 ALPKPQAA

>member
-1 MWVNSKQAAEILGV
+1 MWVNSKRAAKILGV
-15 NNKSVEKAAFR
+15 NYETIKKGTQRAEKAG
-26 ATKSCKKFC
+26 KKFC
-35 TIKCH
+35 AINGQNC
-40 LCHFTYTDGIGRGG
+40 LFSRIDGNIGGASG
-54 KILQIW
+54 KTLQIW
-60 IDDDLINSKNSEI
+60 IDDDLINDKNSEI
-73 SPAGAFAL
+73 SRA
-81 TDSKNVK
+81 DK
-88 AAASGITESA
+88 ASA
-98 RRSNFTQGEDDGRGL
+98 VSLVNTAVRPLNFTNGESDGYIY
-113 CHRAN
+113 A
-118 HRGDQAQGG
+118 DT
-127 KLDGLRQGVCD
+127 KLDARDSVDIRGANGGV
-138 AFGGREKEQKANA
+138 FGGGLAN
-151 NMRTNN
+151 TG
-157 RLVARDRK
+157 D
-165 DNKGVID
+165 
-172 ANNAMDA
+172 
-179 GGSIDTCGR
+179 
-188 DARVFGLSLASSGA
+188 
-202 RRDQEQTQIKQ
+202 RRDQEQTQI
-213 NERIN
+213 NLDERMN
-218 DGYEHRDIGA
+218 DGDMHRA
-228 DVYDT
+228 TSTDVYDA
-233 CAGSETNRS
+233 CASSETNRS
-242 PLPLWQINEQGEASA
+242 PLPLWQTNEQGEASA

-275 YQLRFQ
+275 HELRFQ
-281 ARSQEC
+281 AGGESQR
-287 PGYDCGAV
+287 GANGIAV
-295 KGVGDEDNHS
+295 K
-305 SEKRQSQDEAQN
+305 DEAVECEVIEQ
-317 ERGRAPM
+317 
-324 RERIYA
+324 
-330 DKRLC
+330 
-335 ASDGG
+335 GG
-340 SLVHGPETHYQH
+340 
-352 NTPLP
+352 
-357 QIYETR
+357 
-363 GESETQKAG
+363 
-372 DRGSYAELNL
+372 LNL
-382 SGAGET
+382 SASSAA

-414 EDAKGKISE
+414 EDAKGKIGE

-447 WQRKYKRGGLDA
+447 WQRKYKKGGLDA

-472 EELGLAQLCIELI
+472 EELGLAQLCVELI

-507 VKNSLINFEDFQ
+507 IKNSLINFEDFQ
-519 GKKDEVVSYEIVNR
+519 GKRDEVVSYEVVNR

-553 DGAVGRGLPALGISN
+553 DGAVGRQLPALGISN
-568 YAVSTINEV
+568 YAVSTVNQV

-604 AIFKDKDE
+604 AVFKDKDE

-657 IVRYGRP
+657 IVRYGKP

-789 YSAKVGDAMYMDAIS
+789 YSAKVGDAVYMNAIS

-834 FAHERVFVN
+834 FAYERVFVN

-857 NNEFIGVAS
+857 DNEFIGVAS
-866 TLDLELGVSAEEART
+866 TLDLERGVSAEEART

-899 ALTAH
+899 ASIAH
-904 QVSFEQTVRLA
+904 QAGFEQTVRLV

>member
-1 MWVNSKQAAEILGV
+1 MWINSKQAAEILGV

-54 KILQIW
+54 KTLQIW
-60 IDDDLINSKNSEI
+60 IDDDLINDKNSEI
-73 SPAGAFAL
+73 SRA
-81 TDSKNVK
+81 DK
-88 AAASGITESA
+88 ASA
-98 RRSNFTQGEDDGRGL
+98 VNLVNTAVRPLNFTNGESDGDIYANTRLDARDSVDIRGG
-113 CHRAN
+113 N
-118 HRGDQAQGG
+118 GG
-127 KLDGLRQGVCD
+127 V
-138 AFGGREKEQKANA
+138 FGGGLAN
-151 NMRTNN
+151 TG
-157 RLVARDRK
+157 D
-165 DNKGVID
+165 
-172 ANNAMDA
+172 
-179 GGSIDTCGR
+179 
-188 DARVFGLSLASSGA
+188 
-202 RRDQEQTQIKQ
+202 RRDQEQTQI
-213 NERIN
+213 NLDERIN
-218 DGYEHRDIGA
+218 DGDIPRVA
-228 DVYDT
+228 STDVYDT
-233 CAGSETNRS
+233 YAGSETNRS

-275 YQLRFQ
+275 HELRFQ
-281 ARSQEC
+281 AGSESQR
-287 PGYDCGAV
+287 GANGIAV
-295 KGVGDEDNHS
+295 K
-305 SEKRQSQDEAQN
+305 DEAI
-317 ERGRAPM
+317 EC
-324 RERIYA
+324 EVVE
-330 DKRLC
+330 
-335 ASDGG
+335 SDG
-340 SLVHGPETHYQH
+340 
-352 NTPLP
+352 
-357 QIYETR
+357 
-363 GESETQKAG
+363 
-372 DRGSYAELNL
+372 LNL
-382 SGAGET
+382 SASSAA

-414 EDAKGKISE
+414 EDAKGKIGE

-472 EELGLAQLCIELI
+472 EELGLAQLCVELI

-499 YRSLNYHA
+499 YKSLNYHA
-507 VKNSLINFEDFQ
+507 IKNSLINFEDFQ
-519 GKKDEVVSYEIVNR
+519 GKKDEVVSYEVVNR
-533 FVNNYLNKNK
+533 FVNNFLNKNK

-568 YAVSTINEV
+568 YAVSTVNQV

-585 DLICNASELC
+585 DLICNASDLC

-657 IVRYGRP
+657 IVRYGKP

-694 RAYSGWLK
+694 KAYSGWLK

-789 YSAKVGDAMYMDAIS
+789 YSAKVGDAAYMNAIR

-834 FAHERVFVN
+834 FAYERVFVN

-857 NNEFIGVAS
+857 DNEFIGVAS

-899 ALTAH
+899 ASIAH
-904 QVSFEQTVRLA
+904 QAGFEQTVRLV
-915 EAKPA
+915 EARPA
-920 ALPKPQAV
+920 ALPKPQPA

>member
-15 NNKSVEKAAFR
+15 KYETIKKATQRAEKSG
-26 ATKSCKKFC
+26 KKFC
-35 TIKCH
+35 STGCNIS
-40 LCHFTYTDGIGRGG
+40 HFTYTDGIGRGG
-54 KILQIW
+54 KTLQIW
-60 IDDDLINSKNSEI
+60 IDDDLINDKNSEI

-151 NMRTNN
+151 NMLGNN
-157 RLVARDRK
+157 RVVARDRK
-165 DNKGVID
+165 GNKGVID

-179 GGSIDTCGR
+179 SDSVDIWGGNGS
-188 DARVFGLSLASSGA
+188 VFGLGLANTGVG
-202 RRDQEQTQIKQ
+202 RDQEQTQINS
-213 NERIN
+213 NERTN
-218 DGYEHRDIGA
+218 DGHEHKTASYGTNGGEYNGI
-228 DVYDT
+228 DT
-233 CAGSETNRS
+233 R
-242 PLPLWQINEQGEASA
+242 
-257 YIKAH
+257 
-262 AGDGLHQCEGNPV
+262 GN
-275 YQLRFQ
+275 
-281 ARSQEC
+281 
-287 PGYDCGAV
+287 G
-295 KGVGDEDNHS
+295 
-305 SEKRQSQDEAQN
+305 
-317 ERGRAPM
+317 GR
-324 RERIYA
+324 
-330 DKRLC
+330 
-335 ASDGG
+335 ASDGCNQR
-340 SLVHGPETHYQH
+340 SDASDSSYAKDDE
-352 NTPLP
+352 
-357 QIYETR
+357 R
-363 GESETQKAG
+363 GEARTYSRAYEANGVYECQSDEQRGLWLQSGSEEQ
-372 DRGSYAELNL
+372 RGANGIVIKDEAIECELVESGALNL
-382 SGAGET
+382 SGASAA

-472 EELGLAQLCIELI
+472 EELGLAQLCAELI

-507 VKNSLINFEDFQ
+507 IKNSLINFEDFQ
-519 GKKDEVVSYEIVNR
+519 GKKDEVVSYEVVNR
-533 FVNNYLNKNK
+533 FVNNFLNKNK
-543 LVKNIILYGE
+543 LVKNIIFYGE

-585 DLICNASELC
+585 DLICNASDLC

-657 IVRYGRP
+657 IVRYGKP

-881 TQKLFNKRLKETK
+881 TQKLFTKRLKETK

-899 ALTAH
+899 ALIAH
-904 QVSFEQTVRLA
+904 QASFEQTVRLA

-957 AAGSDVSPKRAK
+957 AAGSDVKPKSPK

-977 GCARA
+977 GCAEG

>member
-1 MWVNSKQAAEILGV
+1 MWVNSKQAAEFLRAKYETI
-15 NNKSVEKAAFR
+15 KKTTQRAEKAG
-26 ATKSCKKFC
+26 KKFC
-35 TIKCH
+35 TINGQNC
-40 LCHFTYTDGIGRGG
+40 LFSRINGNVGG
-54 KILQIW
+54 AAGKTLQIW
-60 IDDDLINSKNSEI
+60 IDDDLINDKNSEI

-118 HRGDQAQGG
+118 HRGDQTQGG
-127 KLDGLRQGVCD
+127 KLNGVCEGVCD
-138 AFGGREKEQKANA
+138 AFGRREKEQKANA
-151 NMRTNN
+151 NMLGNN
-157 RLVARDRK
+157 RVVARDRK
-165 DNKGVID
+165 DNKGVIGG
-172 ANNAMDA
+172 NNAMDA
-179 GGSIDTCGR
+179 SDSVDIWGGNGS
-188 DARVFGLSLASSGA
+188 VFGLGLANTGVG
-202 RRDQEQTQIKQ
+202 RDQEQTQINQ
-213 NERIN
+213 NERTN
-218 DGYEHRDIGA
+218 DGHEHRDIGA

-262 AGDGLHQCEGNPV
+262 AGDGLHKCEGNPV
-275 YQLRFQ
+275 HELRFQ
-281 ARSQEC
+281 AGSESQR
-287 PGYDCGAV
+287 GANGIAV
-295 KGVGDEDNHS
+295 KDKTIECEVIED
-305 SEKRQSQDEAQN
+305 
-317 ERGRAPM
+317 G
-324 RERIYA
+324 I
-330 DKRLC
+330 
-335 ASDGG
+335 G
-340 SLVHGPETHYQH
+340 T
-352 NTPLP
+352 
-357 QIYETR
+357 
-363 GESETQKAG
+363 
-372 DRGSYAELNL
+372 NL
-382 SGAGET
+382 SGAGGV

-472 EELGLAQLCIELI
+472 EELGLAQLCVELI
-485 LACKGM
+485 LACKGI

-507 VKNSLINFEDFQ
+507 IKNSLINFEDFQ
-519 GKKDEVVSYEIVNR
+519 GKKDEVVSYEVVNR
-533 FVNNYLNKNK
+533 FVNNFLNKNK

-881 TQKLFNKRLKETK
+881 TQKLFTKRLKETK

-899 ALTAH
+899 ALIAH
-904 QVSFEQTVRLA
+904 QASFEQTVRLA

>member
-1 MWVNSKQAAEILGV
+1 MWLDSKKAAEILGI
-15 NNKSVEKAAFR
+15 KYDALQKATNR
-26 ATKSCKKFC
+26 ATKKGKKFC
-35 TIKCH
+35 RIR
-40 LCHFTYTDGIGRGG
+40 FNIINFNYIDGNIGGAAG
-54 KILQIW
+54 KTLQIW
-60 IDDDLINSKNSEI
+60 IDDDLINNKNSEI
-73 SPAGAFAL
+73 SRA
-81 TDSKNVK
+81 DK
-88 AAASGITESA
+88 ASAENLVNTASV
-98 RRSNFTQGEDDGRGL
+98 RPLNFTNRESDGDIY
-113 CHRAN
+113 AN
-118 HRGDQAQGG
+118 TR
-127 KLDGLRQGVCD
+127 LD
-138 AFGGREKEQKANA
+138 
-151 NMRTNN
+151 
-157 RLVARDRK
+157 ARDSVDIR
-165 DNKGVID
+165 
-172 ANNAMDA
+172 
-179 GGSIDTCGR
+179 GGNGG
-188 DARVFGLSLASSGA
+188 VFGLSLASSGA
-202 RRDQEQTQIKQ
+202 RRDQEQTQI
-213 NERIN
+213 NLDERTN
-218 DGYEHRDIGA
+218 DGDMHRA
-228 DVYDT
+228 ASTDVYDA
-233 CAGSETNRS
+233 CAGSETNRL

-257 YIKAH
+257 HIKAH

-275 YQLRFQ
+275 HELRFQ
-281 ARSQEC
+281 AGSEEQR
-287 PGYDCGAV
+287 GANGIAV
-295 KGVGDEDNHS
+295 K
-305 SEKRQSQDEAQN
+305 DEAV
-317 ERGRAPM
+317 EC
-324 RERIYA
+324 EVVE
-330 DKRLC
+330 
-335 ASDGG
+335 SDG
-340 SLVHGPETHYQH
+340 
-352 NTPLP
+352 
-357 QIYETR
+357 
-363 GESETQKAG
+363 
-372 DRGSYAELNL
+372 LNL
-382 SGAGET
+382 SGASAA

-414 EDAKGKISE
+414 EDAKGKIGE

-472 EELGLAQLCIELI
+472 EELGLAQLCVELI

-499 YRSLNYHA
+499 YKSLNYHA
-507 VKNSLINFEDFQ
+507 IKNSLINFEDFQ
-519 GKKDEVVSYEIVNR
+519 GKKDEVVSYEVVNR

-568 YAVSTINEV
+568 YAVSTVNQV

-604 AIFKDKDE
+604 AVFKDKDE

-657 IVRYGRP
+657 IVRYGKP

-789 YSAKVGDAMYMDAIS
+789 YSAKVGDAMYMNAIR

-899 ALTAH
+899 ALIAH
-904 QVSFEQTVRLA
+904 QAGFEQTVRLA

-920 ALPKPQAV
+920 ALPKPQPA

>member
-1 MWVNSKQAAEILGV
+1 MWLDSKKAAEILGI
-15 NNKSVEKAAFR
+15 KYDALQKATNR
-26 ATKSCKKFC
+26 ATKKGKKFC
-35 TIKCH
+35 RIR
-40 LCHFTYTDGIGRGG
+40 FNIINFNYIDGNIGGASG
-54 KILQIW
+54 KTLQIW
-60 IDDDLINSKNSEI
+60 IDDDLINNKNSEI
-73 SPAGAFAL
+73 SRA
-81 TDSKNVK
+81 DK
-88 AAASGITESA
+88 ASA
-98 RRSNFTQGEDDGRGL
+98 VNLVNTAVRPLNFTNGESDGDIY
-113 CHRAN
+113 A
-118 HRGDQAQGG
+118 DT
-127 KLDGLRQGVCD
+127 KLDARDSVDIRGRNSGV
-138 AFGGREKEQKANA
+138 FGGGLAN
-151 NMRTNN
+151 T
-157 RLVARDRK
+157 
-165 DNKGVID
+165 
-172 ANNAMDA
+172 
-179 GGSIDTCGR
+179 
-188 DARVFGLSLASSGA
+188 GA
-202 RRDQEQTQIKQ
+202 RRDQEQAQINQ
-213 NERIN
+213 NERVN
-218 DGYEHRDIGA
+218 DA
-228 DVYDT
+228 
-233 CAGSETNRS
+233 NRGNGRNQRS
-242 PLPLWQINEQGEASA
+242 DASNSSYAKDDERGEAKA
-257 YIKAH
+257 YSDAY
-262 AGDGLHQCEGNPV
+262 AGDGIYECQDNEQRGLW
-275 YQLRFQ
+275 LQ
-281 ARSQEC
+281 ARSESKR
-287 PGYDCGAV
+287 GANGIAAPVSYV
-295 KGVGDEDNHS
+295 K
-305 SEKRQSQDEAQN
+305 DEAVECEVIEQ
-317 ERGRAPM
+317 
-324 RERIYA
+324 
-330 DKRLC
+330 
-335 ASDGG
+335 GG
-340 SLVHGPETHYQH
+340 
-352 NTPLP
+352 
-357 QIYETR
+357 
-363 GESETQKAG
+363 
-372 DRGSYAELNL
+372 LNL
-382 SGAGET
+382 SASSAA

-414 EDAKGKISE
+414 EDAKGKIGE

-472 EELGLAQLCIELI
+472 EELGLAQLCVELI

-499 YRSLNYHA
+499 YKSLNYHA
-507 VKNSLINFEDFQ
+507 IKNSLINFEDFQ
-519 GKKDEVVSYEIVNR
+519 GKKDEVVSYEVVNR

-568 YAVSTINEV
+568 YAVSTVNQV

-604 AIFKDKDE
+604 AIFKDKNE

-657 IVRYGRP
+657 IVRYGKP

-789 YSAKVGDAMYMDAIS
+789 YSAKVGDAVYMNAIR

-820 GVSID
+820 GVSVD

-899 ALTAH
+899 ASIAH
-904 QVSFEQTVRLA
+904 QAGFEQTVRLV

-939 KEAKNLNSNAP
+939 KEAKNLNSNAE
-950 LEGEILS
+950 LSDEILS

>member
-1 MWVNSKQAAEILGV
+1 MWVNSKQAAEFLRVKYETI
-15 NNKSVEKAAFR
+15 KKTTQRAEKAG
-26 ATKSCKKFC
+26 KKFC
-35 TIKCH
+35 TINGQNC
-40 LCHFTYTDGIGRGG
+40 LFSRINGNVGG
-54 KILQIW
+54 AAGKTLQIW
-60 IDDDLINSKNSEI
+60 IDDDLINDKNSEI
-73 SPAGAFAL
+73 SPADVSAL
-81 TDSKNVK
+81 VDSEGVK
-88 AAASGITESA
+88 AASRATESVG
-98 RRSNFTQGEDDGRGL
+98 RSNFTLKGSYGDIYSDTQLDANRSVDICGNRLGGFDGGCGDGR
-113 CHRAN
+113 
-118 HRGDQAQGG
+118 D
-127 KLDGLRQGVCD
+127 
-138 AFGGREKEQKANA
+138 
-151 NMRTNN
+151 
-157 RLVARDRK
+157 
-165 DNKGVID
+165 
-172 ANNAMDA
+172 
-179 GGSIDTCGR
+179 
-188 DARVFGLSLASSGA
+188 
-202 RRDQEQTQIKQ
+202 RRDQEQTQI
-213 NERIN
+213 NLDERIN
-218 DGYEHRDIGA
+218 DGDIPRVA
-228 DVYDT
+228 STDVYDT

-242 PLPLWQINEQGEASA
+242 PLSLWQINEQGEASA

-262 AGDGLHQCEGNPV
+262 AGDGLHKCEGNPV
-275 YQLRFQ
+275 HELRFQ
-281 ARSQEC
+281 AGSESQR
-287 PGYDCGAV
+287 GANGVAV
-295 KGVGDEDNHS
+295 K
-305 SEKRQSQDEAQN
+305 DEAIECEVVEQ
-317 ERGRAPM
+317 
-324 RERIYA
+324 
-330 DKRLC
+330 
-335 ASDGG
+335 GG
-340 SLVHGPETHYQH
+340 
-352 NTPLP
+352 
-357 QIYETR
+357 
-363 GESETQKAG
+363 
-372 DRGSYAELNL
+372 LNL
-382 SGAGET
+382 GGASAV

-414 EDAKGKISE
+414 EDAKGKIGE

-447 WQRKYKRGGLDA
+447 WQRKFKKGGLDA

-472 EELGLAQLCIELI
+472 EELGLAQLCVELI

-499 YRSLNYHA
+499 YKSLNYHA
-507 VKNSLINFEDFQ
+507 IKNSLINFEDFQ
-519 GKKDEVVSYEIVNR
+519 GKKDEVVSYEVVNR
-533 FVNNYLNKNK
+533 FVNNFLNKNK

-553 DGAVGRGLPALGISN
+553 DGAVGRGLPALGVSN
-568 YAVSTINEV
+568 YAVNTINEV

-585 DLICNASELC
+585 DLICSASELC

-604 AIFKDKDE
+604 AVFKDKDE

-657 IVRYGRP
+657 IVRYGKP

-789 YSAKVGDAMYMDAIS
+789 YSAKVGDAMYMNAIR

-834 FAHERVFVN
+834 FAYERVFVN

-899 ALTAH
+899 ASIAH
-904 QVSFEQTVRLA
+904 QAGFEQTVRLV
-915 EAKPA
+915 EARPA
-920 ALPKPQAV
+920 ALPKPQPA

>member
-15 NNKSVEKAAFR
+15 NYETIKKATQRAEKAG
-26 ATKSCKKFC
+26 KKFC
-35 TIKCH
+35 PIGCNIS
-40 LCHFTYTDGIGRGG
+40 HFTYTDGIGRGG
-54 KILQIW
+54 KTLQIW
-60 IDDDLINSKNSEI
+60 IDDDLINNKNSEI
-73 SPAGAFAL
+73 SRAG
-81 TDSKNVK
+81 K
-88 AAASGITESA
+88 ASRVDWENDA
-98 RRSNFTQGEDDGRGL
+98 RARLLNFTNGESDGDIY
-113 CHRAN
+113 AN
-118 HRGDQAQGG
+118 T
-127 KLDGLRQGVCD
+127 KLD
-138 AFGGREKEQKANA
+138 
-151 NMRTNN
+151 
-157 RLVARDRK
+157 ARDSVDIRGG
-165 DNKGVID
+165 NGGIFGAGF
-172 ANNAMDA
+172 ANTGD
-179 GGSIDTCGR
+179 
-188 DARVFGLSLASSGA
+188 
-202 RRDQEQTQIKQ
+202 RRDQKQTQISQ
-213 NERIN
+213 NKRMN
-218 DGYEHRDIGA
+218 DGDIPRA
-228 DVYDT
+228 TSTDAYDT

-275 YQLRFQ
+275 HELRFQ
-281 ARSQEC
+281 AGSESQR
-287 PGYDCGAV
+287 GANGIAV
-295 KGVGDEDNHS
+295 K
-305 SEKRQSQDEAQN
+305 DEAIECEVVEQS
-317 ERGRAPM
+317 G
-324 RERIYA
+324 
-330 DKRLC
+330 
-335 ASDGG
+335 
-340 SLVHGPETHYQH
+340 
-352 NTPLP
+352 
-357 QIYETR
+357 
-363 GESETQKAG
+363 
-372 DRGSYAELNL
+372 LNL
-382 SGAGET
+382 GGAGGV
-388 NLPAIATCSDKKRKA
+388 NLPAITTCSDKKRKA

-414 EDAKGKISE
+414 EDAKGKIGE

-472 EELGLAQLCIELI
+472 EELGLAQLCVELI

-499 YRSLNYHA
+499 YKSLNYHA
-507 VKNSLINFEDFQ
+507 IKNSLINFEDFQ
-519 GKKDEVVSYEIVNR
+519 GKRDEVVSYEVVNR

-568 YAVSTINEV
+568 YAVSTVNQV

-604 AIFKDKDE
+604 AVFKDKDE

-657 IVRYGRP
+657 IVRYGKP

-789 YSAKVGDAMYMDAIS
+789 YSAKVGDAMYMNAIS

-834 FAHERVFVN
+834 FAYERVFVN

-899 ALTAH
+899 ASIAH
-904 QVSFEQTVRLA
+904 QAGFEQTVRLV
-915 EAKPA
+915 EARPA
-920 ALPKPQAV
+920 ALPKSQPA

-977 GCARA
+977 GCAEG

>member
-54 KILQIW
+54 KTLQIW
-60 IDDDLINSKNSEI
+60 IDDDLINDKSSEI
-73 SPAGAFAL
+73 SQAG
-81 TDSKNVK
+81 K
-88 AAASGITESA
+88 ASRVNWENDA
-98 RRSNFTQGEDDGRGL
+98 RARLLNFTNGESDGDIY
-113 CHRAN
+113 A
-118 HRGDQAQGG
+118 DT
-127 KLDGLRQGVCD
+127 KLDARDSVDIWSGNGGVFG
-138 AFGGREKEQKANA
+138 AGFAHTSGGRH
-151 NMRTNN
+151 
-157 RLVARDRK
+157 
-165 DNKGVID
+165 
-172 ANNAMDA
+172 
-179 GGSIDTCGR
+179 
-188 DARVFGLSLASSGA
+188 
-202 RRDQEQTQIKQ
+202 QEQTQINQ
-213 NERIN
+213 NERVN
-218 DGYEHRDIGA
+218 DA
-228 DVYDT
+228 
-233 CAGSETNRS
+233 NRGDGCNQRNDAS
-242 PLPLWQINEQGEASA
+242 DSSYAKDDERGEAKA
-257 YIKAH
+257 YSDAY
-262 AGDGLHQCEGNPV
+262 AGDGIYECQDNEQRGLW
-275 YQLRFQ
+275 LQ
-281 ARSQEC
+281 ARSENQ
-287 PGYDCGAV
+287 GVANGIAV
-295 KGVGDEDNHS
+295 K
-305 SEKRQSQDEAQN
+305 DEAVECEVVEQ
-317 ERGRAPM
+317 
-324 RERIYA
+324 
-330 DKRLC
+330 
-335 ASDGG
+335 GG
-340 SLVHGPETHYQH
+340 
-352 NTPLP
+352 
-357 QIYETR
+357 
-363 GESETQKAG
+363 
-372 DRGSYAELNL
+372 LNL
-382 SGAGET
+382 GAGGV

-403 AFEKYDVIKAW
+403 AFEKYDIIKAW
-414 EDAKGKISE
+414 EDAKGKIGE

-472 EELGLAQLCIELI
+472 EELGLAQLCVELI

-499 YRSLNYHA
+499 YKSLNYHA

-519 GKKDEVVSYEIVNR
+519 GKKDEVVSYEVVNR
-533 FVNNYLNKNK
+533 FVNNFLNKNK

-568 YAVSTINEV
+568 YAVNTINEV

-585 DLICNASELC
+585 DLICNASDLC

-657 IVRYGRP
+657 IVRYGKP

-776 RYLERLGTTCAAA
+776 RYLERLGSTCAAA
-789 YSAKVGDAMYMDAIS
+789 YSEKIDDAEYMNALS

-820 GVSID
+820 GVSVD
-825 NVWYYNLAM
+825 NVWYYNIDM

-857 NNEFIGVAS
+857 NNEFIGVAA

-899 ALTAH
+899 ASIAH
-904 QVSFEQTVRLA
+904 QAGFEQTVRLA

-920 ALPKPQAV
+920 ALPKPQAA
-928 NNEAAIIDAAL
+928 NNEAAIIDAAI
-939 KEAKNLNSNAP
+939 KEAKNLNSNAA
-950 LEGEILS
+950 LNDEILS

>member
-1 MWVNSKQAAEILGV
+1 MWVNSKQAAEFLRVKYETI
-15 NNKSVEKAAFR
+15 KKTTQRAEKAG
-26 ATKSCKKFC
+26 KKIC
-35 TIKCH
+35 TINGQNC
-40 LCHFTYTDGIGRGG
+40 LFSRINGNVGG
-54 KILQIW
+54 AAGKTLQIW
-60 IDDDLINSKNSEI
+60 IDDDLINDKNSEI
-73 SPAGAFAL
+73 SQAG
-81 TDSKNVK
+81 K
-88 AAASGITESA
+88 ASRVNWENDA
-98 RRSNFTQGEDDGRGL
+98 RARLLNFTNGESDGDIYANTRLDARDSVDIRG
-113 CHRAN
+113 AN
-118 HRGDQAQGG
+118 GG
-127 KLDGLRQGVCD
+127 V
-138 AFGGREKEQKANA
+138 FGGGLAN
-151 NMRTNN
+151 TG
-157 RLVARDRK
+157 D
-165 DNKGVID
+165 
-172 ANNAMDA
+172 
-179 GGSIDTCGR
+179 
-188 DARVFGLSLASSGA
+188 
-202 RRDQEQTQIKQ
+202 RRDQEQTQI
-213 NERIN
+213 NLDERMN
-218 DGYEHRDIGA
+218 DGDMHRA
-228 DVYDT
+228 ASTDVYDA

-275 YQLRFQ
+275 HELRFQ
-281 ARSQEC
+281 AGSEEQR
-287 PGYDCGAV
+287 GANGIAV
-295 KGVGDEDNHS
+295 K
-305 SEKRQSQDEAQN
+305 DEAV
-317 ERGRAPM
+317 EC
-324 RERIYA
+324 EVVE
-330 DKRLC
+330 
-335 ASDGG
+335 SDG
-340 SLVHGPETHYQH
+340 
-352 NTPLP
+352 
-357 QIYETR
+357 
-363 GESETQKAG
+363 
-372 DRGSYAELNL
+372 LNL
-382 SGAGET
+382 SGANAA

-414 EDAKGKISE
+414 EDAKGKIGE

-472 EELGLAQLCIELI
+472 EELGLAQLCVELI

-499 YRSLNYHA
+499 YKSLNYHA
-507 VKNSLINFEDFQ
+507 IKNSLINFEDFQ
-519 GKKDEVVSYEIVNR
+519 GKKDEVVSYEVVNR

-568 YAVSTINEV
+568 YAVSTVNQV

-657 IVRYGRP
+657 IVRYGKPR
-664 KVIKGDNGKAFKSE
+664 VIKGDNGKAFKSE
-678 YMREVLG
+678 YMREVLS

-725 HNISQRQ
+725 HNITQRQ

-738 SKKERRL
+738 PKKERRL
-745 KRGYKTNLTMLK
+745 KRGYKTNLMSLK

-789 YSAKVGDAMYMDAIS
+789 YSQKVDDAVYMNALS

-904 QVSFEQTVRLA
+904 QAGFEQTVRLV

>member
-1 MWVNSKQAAEILGV
+1 MWLDSKKAAEILGI
-15 NNKSVEKAAFR
+15 KYDALQKATNR
-26 ATKSCKKFC
+26 ATKKGKKFC
-35 TIKCH
+35 RIR
-40 LCHFTYTDGIGRGG
+40 FNIINFNYIDGNIGGASG
-54 KILQIW
+54 KTLQIW
-60 IDDDLINSKNSEI
+60 IDDDLINDKNSEI
-73 SPAGAFAL
+73 SRA
-81 TDSKNVK
+81 DK
-88 AAASGITESA
+88 ASA
-98 RRSNFTQGEDDGRGL
+98 VNLVNTAVRPLNFTNGESDGYIY
-113 CHRAN
+113 A
-118 HRGDQAQGG
+118 DT
-127 KLDGLRQGVCD
+127 KLDARDSVDIRGANGGV
-138 AFGGREKEQKANA
+138 FGGGLAN
-151 NMRTNN
+151 TG
-157 RLVARDRK
+157 D
-165 DNKGVID
+165 
-172 ANNAMDA
+172 
-179 GGSIDTCGR
+179 
-188 DARVFGLSLASSGA
+188 
-202 RRDQEQTQIKQ
+202 RRDQEQTQI
-213 NERIN
+213 NLDERMN
-218 DGYEHRDIGA
+218 DGDMHRA
-228 DVYDT
+228 ASTDVYDT

-242 PLPLWQINEQGEASA
+242 PLPIWQINEQGEASA

-275 YQLRFQ
+275 HELRFQ
-281 ARSQEC
+281 AGSEEQR
-287 PGYDCGAV
+287 GANGIAV
-295 KGVGDEDNHS
+295 K
-305 SEKRQSQDEAQN
+305 DEAV
-317 ERGRAPM
+317 EC
-324 RERIYA
+324 EVVE
-330 DKRLC
+330 
-335 ASDGG
+335 SDG
-340 SLVHGPETHYQH
+340 
-352 NTPLP
+352 
-357 QIYETR
+357 
-363 GESETQKAG
+363 
-372 DRGSYAELNL
+372 LNL
-382 SGAGET
+382 SGANAA

-414 EDAKGKISE
+414 EDAKGKIGE

-472 EELGLAQLCIELI
+472 EELGLAQLCVELI

-499 YRSLNYHA
+499 YKSLNYHA
-507 VKNSLINFEDFQ
+507 IKNSLINFEDFQ
-519 GKKDEVVSYEIVNR
+519 GKKDEVVSYEVVNR

-568 YAVSTINEV
+568 YAVSTVNQV

-604 AIFKDKDE
+604 AIFKDKNE

-657 IVRYGRP
+657 IVRYGKP

-789 YSAKVGDAMYMDAIS
+789 YSAKVGDAVYMNAIR

-834 FAHERVFVN
+834 FAYERVFVN

-894 KQMDE
+894 KQMDD
-899 ALTAH
+899 ALIAH
-904 QVSFEQTVRLA
+904 QAGFEQTVRLV

>member
-15 NNKSVEKAAFR
+15 KYDALAKSVKRAEK
-26 ATKSCKKFC
+26 TGKKFC
-35 TIKCH
+35 TIKPNI
-40 LCHFTYTDGIGRGG
+40 LGFSYTDGIGRGG
-54 KILQIW
+54 KTLQIW
-60 IDDDLINSKNSEI
+60 IDDDLINDKNSEI
-73 SPAGAFAL
+73 SRA
-81 TDSKNVK
+81 DK
-88 AAASGITESA
+88 ASAENLVNTASV
-98 RRSNFTQGEDDGRGL
+98 RPLNFTNGESDGYIY
-113 CHRAN
+113 A
-118 HRGDQAQGG
+118 DT
-127 KLDGLRQGVCD
+127 KLDARDSVDIRGTNGGV
-138 AFGGREKEQKANA
+138 FGGGLAN
-151 NMRTNN
+151 TG
-157 RLVARDRK
+157 D
-165 DNKGVID
+165 
-172 ANNAMDA
+172 
-179 GGSIDTCGR
+179 
-188 DARVFGLSLASSGA
+188 
-202 RRDQEQTQIKQ
+202 RRDQEQTQI
-213 NERIN
+213 NLDERMN
-218 DGYEHRDIGA
+218 DGYEHKTDGYGTNGGEYNSI
-228 DVYDT
+228 DT
-233 CAGSETNRS
+233 R
-242 PLPLWQINEQGEASA
+242 
-257 YIKAH
+257 
-262 AGDGLHQCEGNPV
+262 GN
-275 YQLRFQ
+275 
-281 ARSQEC
+281 
-287 PGYDCGAV
+287 CG
-295 KGVGDEDNHS
+295 
-305 SEKRQSQDEAQN
+305 R
-317 ERGRAPM
+317 
-324 RERIYA
+324 
-330 DKRLC
+330 
-335 ASDGG
+335 ASDGRNQR
-340 SLVHGPETHYQH
+340 SDASDSSYAKDDE
-352 NTPLP
+352 
-357 QIYETR
+357 R
-363 GESETQKAG
+363 GEAKAYSDAYARDGVYECQDNRQRGLRLQSGSESQ
-372 DRGSYAELNL
+372 RGANGIAVKDETVECEVIEQGGLNL
-382 SGAGET
+382 SGAGGV

-414 EDAKGKISE
+414 EDAKGKIGE

-447 WQRKYKRGGLDA
+447 WQRKFKKGGLDA

-472 EELGLAQLCIELI
+472 EELGLAQLCVELI

-499 YRSLNYHA
+499 YKSLNYHA
-507 VKNSLINFEDFQ
+507 IKNSLINFEDFQ
-519 GKKDEVVSYEIVNR
+519 GKKDEVVSYEVVNR

-553 DGAVGRGLPALGISN
+553 DGAVGRGLPALGVSN
-568 YAVSTINEV
+568 YAVNTINEV

-657 IVRYGRP
+657 IVRYGKP

-678 YMREVLG
+678 YMREVLS

-745 KRGYKTNLTMLK
+745 KRGYKTNLMMLK

-789 YSAKVGDAMYMDAIS
+789 YSAKVGDAMYMNAIR

-899 ALTAH
+899 ASIAH
-904 QVSFEQTVRLA
+904 QAGFEQTVRLV

-920 ALPKPQAV
+920 ALPKPQPA

>member
-26 ATKSCKKFC
+26 SKNAGKKFC
-35 TIKCH
+35 TIKSHICY
-40 LCHFTYTDGIGRGG
+40 FEYIDGNRGG
-54 KILQIW
+54 AAGKTLQIW
-60 IDDDLINSKNSEI
+60 IDDDLINNKNSEI
-73 SPAGAFAL
+73 SRADKASAENLVNTAFVRPL
-81 TDSKNVK
+81 
-88 AAASGITESA
+88 
-98 RRSNFTQGEDDGRGL
+98 NFTQGESNGYIYADT
-113 CHRAN
+113 
-118 HRGDQAQGG
+118 
-127 KLDGLRQGVCD
+127 KLDAGDSVDIR
-138 AFGGREKEQKANA
+138 GGN
-151 NMRTNN
+151 
-157 RLVARDRK
+157 
-165 DNKGVID
+165 
-172 ANNAMDA
+172 
-179 GGSIDTCGR
+179 GG
-188 DARVFGLSLASSGA
+188 AFGLSLASSGA
-202 RRDQEQTQIKQ
+202 RRDQEQTQINQ
-213 NERIN
+213 NERVN
-218 DGYEHRDIGA
+218 DANRGNGRNQRSGASDSSYEQGDERGETKAYSDAYARDG
-228 DVYDT
+228 VYECQDNRQRGLRLQS
-233 CAGSETNRS
+233 GSEEQRGANG
-242 PLPLWQINEQGEASA
+242 IAVKDEAVECEIIEQG
-257 YIKAH
+257 
-262 AGDGLHQCEGNPV
+262 G
-275 YQLRFQ
+275 
-281 ARSQEC
+281 
-287 PGYDCGAV
+287 
-295 KGVGDEDNHS
+295 
-305 SEKRQSQDEAQN
+305 
-317 ERGRAPM
+317 
-324 RERIYA
+324 
-330 DKRLC
+330 
-335 ASDGG
+335 
-340 SLVHGPETHYQH
+340 
-352 NTPLP
+352 
-357 QIYETR
+357 
-363 GESETQKAG
+363 
-372 DRGSYAELNL
+372 LNL
-382 SGAGET
+382 GGAGGI

-414 EDAKGKISE
+414 EDAKGKIGE
-423 AAFLEYINARKIC
+423 AAFLEYINAKKIC

-472 EELGLAQLCIELI
+472 EELGLAQLCVELI

-499 YRSLNYHA
+499 YKSLNYHA
-507 VKNSLINFEDFQ
+507 IKNSLINFEDFQ
-519 GKKDEVVSYEIVNR
+519 GKRDEVVSYEVVNR

-568 YAVSTINEV
+568 YAVSTVNQV

-604 AIFKDKDE
+604 AIFKDKNE

-657 IVRYGRP
+657 IVRYGKP

-789 YSAKVGDAMYMDAIS
+789 YSQKVDDAVYMNALS

-881 TQKLFNKRLKETK
+881 TQKLFNKRLKEAK

-899 ALTAH
+899 ASIAH
-904 QVSFEQTVRLA
+904 QAGFEQTVRLV

-920 ALPKPQAV
+920 ALPKPQPA

>member
-54 KILQIW
+54 KTLQIW

-73 SPAGAFAL
+73 SQAG
-81 TDSKNVK
+81 K
-88 AAASGITESA
+88 ASRVNWENDA
-98 RRSNFTQGEDDGRGL
+98 RARLLNFTNGES
-113 CHRAN
+113 N
-118 HRGDQAQGG
+118 GDT
-127 KLDGLRQGVCD
+127 KLDASDSVDIWSGNDG
-138 AFGGREKEQKANA
+138 
-151 NMRTNN
+151 
-157 RLVARDRK
+157 
-165 DNKGVID
+165 
-172 ANNAMDA
+172 
-179 GGSIDTCGR
+179 
-188 DARVFGLSLASSGA
+188 VFGAGFASTGD
-202 RRDQEQTQIKQ
+202 RRDQEQTQINQ
-213 NERIN
+213 NERMN
-218 DGYEHRDIGA
+218 DGDIPRVTST

-242 PLPLWQINEQGEASA
+242 PLPLWQSNERGEAKA
-257 YIKAH
+257 YSDAY

-275 YQLRFQ
+275 HELRLQ
-281 ARSQEC
+281 AGSESQR
-287 PGYDCGAV
+287 GANGITAPVPYV
-295 KGVGDEDNHS
+295 K
-305 SEKRQSQDEAQN
+305 DEAIEQ
-317 ERGRAPM
+317 
-324 RERIYA
+324 
-330 DKRLC
+330 
-335 ASDGG
+335 GG
-340 SLVHGPETHYQH
+340 
-352 NTPLP
+352 
-357 QIYETR
+357 
-363 GESETQKAG
+363 
-372 DRGSYAELNL
+372 LNL
-382 SGAGET
+382 GDVSAA

-414 EDAKGKISE
+414 EDAKGKIGE

-499 YRSLNYHA
+499 YKSLNYH
-507 VKNSLINFEDFQ
+507 VIKNSLINFEDFQ
-519 GKKDEVVSYEIVNR
+519 GKKDEVVSYEVVNR

-604 AIFKDKDE
+604 AIFKDKNE

-657 IVRYGRP
+657 IVRYGKP

-789 YSAKVGDAMYMDAIS
+789 YSEKIDDAEYMNALS
-804 ISARLSKRE
+804 ISARLGKRE

-820 GVSID
+820 GVSVD
-825 NVWYYNLAM
+825 NVWYYNLDM

-857 NNEFIGVAS
+857 NNEFIGVAA

-881 TQKLFNKRLKETK
+881 TQKLFNKRLKEAK

-899 ALTAH
+899 ALIAH
-904 QVSFEQTVRLA
+904 QAGFEQTLRLV

-920 ALPKPQAV
+920 ALPKPQAA

-957 AAGSDVSPKRAK
+957 AAGSDVSSKRAK

>member
-26 ATKSCKKFC
+26 ATKSYKKFC

-54 KILQIW
+54 KTLQIW
-60 IDDDLINSKNSEI
+60 IDDDLINDKNSEI
-73 SPAGAFAL
+73 SRA
-81 TDSKNVK
+81 DK
-88 AAASGITESA
+88 ASAVNLVNTASV
-98 RRSNFTQGEDDGRGL
+98 RPLNFTNGESDGDIY
-113 CHRAN
+113 A
-118 HRGDQAQGG
+118 DT
-127 KLDGLRQGVCD
+127 KLDARDSVDIRGRNSGV
-138 AFGGREKEQKANA
+138 FGG
-151 NMRTNN
+151 
-157 RLVARDRK
+157 
-165 DNKGVID
+165 
-172 ANNAMDA
+172 
-179 GGSIDTCGR
+179 
-188 DARVFGLSLASSGA
+188 SLANTGA
-202 RRDQEQTQIKQ
+202 RRDQEQTQINQ

-218 DGYEHRDIGA
+218 DGDIPRVA
-228 DVYDT
+228 STDAYDT

-275 YQLRFQ
+275 HELRFQ
-281 ARSQEC
+281 AGSESQRG
-287 PGYDCGAV
+287 PNGIAV
-295 KGVGDEDNHS
+295 K
-305 SEKRQSQDEAQN
+305 DEAV
-317 ERGRAPM
+317 EC
-324 RERIYA
+324 EVVE
-330 DKRLC
+330 
-335 ASDGG
+335 SDG
-340 SLVHGPETHYQH
+340 
-352 NTPLP
+352 
-357 QIYETR
+357 
-363 GESETQKAG
+363 
-372 DRGSYAELNL
+372 LNL
-382 SGAGET
+382 GGISAA

-414 EDAKGKISE
+414 EDAKGKIGE

-499 YRSLNYHA
+499 YKSLNYHA
-507 VKNSLINFEDFQ
+507 IKNSLINFEDFQ
-519 GKKDEVVSYEIVNR
+519 GKKDEVVSYEVVNR

-568 YAVSTINEV
+568 YAVSTINQV

-604 AIFKDKDE
+604 AVFKDKDE

-657 IVRYGRP
+657 IVRYGKP

-789 YSAKVGDAMYMDAIS
+789 YGAKVGDAMYMNAIS

-834 FAHERVFVN
+834 FAYERVFVN

-899 ALTAH
+899 ASIAH
-904 QVSFEQTVRLA
+904 QAGFEQTVRLV

-939 KEAKNLNSNAP
+939 KEAKNLNSNAE
-950 LEGEILS
+950 LSDEILS

>member
-26 ATKSCKKFC
+26 AAKSCKKFC

-54 KILQIW
+54 KTLQIW
-60 IDDDLINSKNSEI
+60 IDDDLINDKNSEI
-73 SPAGAFAL
+73 SQAG
-81 TDSKNVK
+81 K
-88 AAASGITESA
+88 ESRVNWENDA
-98 RRSNFTQGEDDGRGL
+98 RARLLNFTNGENDG
-113 CHRAN
+113 
-118 HRGDQAQGG
+118 DT
-127 KLDGLRQGVCD
+127 KLD
-138 AFGGREKEQKANA
+138 
-151 NMRTNN
+151 
-157 RLVARDRK
+157 ARDSV
-165 DNKGVID
+165 DIWSGN
-172 ANNAMDA
+172 
-179 GGSIDTCGR
+179 GG
-188 DARVFGLSLASSGA
+188 VFGAGFA
-202 RRDQEQTQIKQ
+202 NTGDRRDQEQTQINQ
-213 NERIN
+213 NERMN
-218 DGYEHRDIGA
+218 DGDIPRVTST

-275 YQLRFQ
+275 HELRFQ
-281 ARSQEC
+281 TGSESQR
-287 PGYDCGAV
+287 GANGIAV
-295 KGVGDEDNHS
+295 K
-305 SEKRQSQDEAQN
+305 DEAIECEVVEQ
-317 ERGRAPM
+317 
-324 RERIYA
+324 
-330 DKRLC
+330 
-335 ASDGG
+335 GG
-340 SLVHGPETHYQH
+340 
-352 NTPLP
+352 
-357 QIYETR
+357 
-363 GESETQKAG
+363 
-372 DRGSYAELNL
+372 LNL
-382 SGAGET
+382 GGASAV

-414 EDAKGKISE
+414 EDAKGKIGE

-447 WQRKYKRGGLDA
+447 WQRKFKKGGLDA

-472 EELGLAQLCIELI
+472 EELGLAQLCVELI

-499 YRSLNYHA
+499 YKSLNYHA
-507 VKNSLINFEDFQ
+507 IKNSLINFEDFQ
-519 GKKDEVVSYEIVNR
+519 GKKDEVVSYEVVNR
-533 FVNNYLNKNK
+533 FVNNFLNKNK

-553 DGAVGRGLPALGISN
+553 DGAVGRGLPALGVSN
-568 YAVSTINEV
+568 YAVNTINEV

-585 DLICNASELC
+585 DLICSASELC

-604 AIFKDKDE
+604 AVFKDKDE

-657 IVRYGRP
+657 IVRYGKP

-789 YSAKVGDAMYMDAIS
+789 YSAKVGDAMYMNAIR

-834 FAHERVFVN
+834 FAYERVFVN

-899 ALTAH
+899 ASIAH
-904 QVSFEQTVRLA
+904 QAGFEQTVRLV
-915 EAKPA
+915 EARPA
-920 ALPKPQAV
+920 ALPKPQPA